1 MSSPRYQSLGPL
13 LAGEGSRAFLGLALE
28 DGATPRPVVLIWAPP
43 EIAQNPE
50 LVARLERETNRAIV
64 FDHPNI
70 LRVHGLEKLDGGL
83 ARVTEFAD
91 GEPLRRVL
99 EVGPRMSPAFAA
111 LVVADAAMGLH
122 YAHVAGNDDGSPL
135 VHGDIR
141 PETLMVSF
149 SGFTKVTG
157 YGALSVAPRERGG
170 KRVKNRRAYTSPE
183 QLLGGREAVN
193 VQSDVFLLGLTLHEC
208 LTGKMPFKE
217 SADPDKAVLNRA
229 LPPMPPDVPLKLDAV
244 VRRAT
249 TKRAM
254 ERYPTA
260 LAFREAL
267 VEAIG
272 KLPTHESFAEHLA
285 KLFPPESDAR
295 AARRKTIELG
305 IAEALSKA
313 GMSAPQIA
321 EILAKGA
328 GLAEP
333 VKNLVPEV
341 NSAAS
346 GAAGMNA
353 PASATTGANASPQGV
368 HSGSQASTHA
378 HGSAASTQASTH
390 AQGATAN
397 TQASTHAHGSAAN
410 PQASTHAQGTAGTQ
424 ASTHAQGATAN
435 TQASTHAQ
443 GATASTQASAHT
455 HGSAAGAHASS
466 SAQGSA
472 SNAHAATHAASGA
485 RGTTADARPAGPI
498 FGGAAGPATP
508 VPAQK
513 ASRAWIP
520 YVVGGL
526 VLTLGA
532 GAVVVQ
538 RQLRGTMSVE
548 TFDAGV
554 PEIVAAPVPFDAG
567 PEDAGVEDA
576 GIVDAGPVMGV
587 LDLTVEP
594 RVEVTLNS
602 NNTLLG
608 RTPLSAPLPPGRHLL
623 TFTNGAL
630 GISVSRTVTVA
641 PTGRSAFQFFLNK
654 AFINVRGPAGANV
667 TIDGKPAGVVPVE
680 ELDVYEG
687 YHRLLVT
694 VGPSRWQ
701 KSFTIEP
708 GQRVN
713 FDVNFE
719 EPPEAEE

>member
-13 LAGEGSRAFLGLALE
+13 LAGEGSRAFLGLSLE
-28 DGATPRPVVLIWAPP
+28 EGATPRPVVLIWAPP

-50 LVARLERETNRAIV
+50 LVGRLERETNRAIV
-64 FDHPNI
+64 FEHPNI

-99 EVGPRMSPAFAA
+99 EANPRMSPAFAS

-229 LPPMPPDVPLKLDAV
+229 LPPMPADVPLKLDAV

-249 TKRAM
+249 TKRAL
-254 ERYPTA
+254 ERYPSA

-272 KLPTHESFAEHLA
+272 KLPEHEEFAAHLA
-285 KLFPPESDAR
+285 KLFPPESEAR
-295 AARRKTIELG
+295 AARRATIEKG

-313 GMSAPQIA
+313 GMPAPQIA
-321 EILAKGA
+321 ELIAQGV

-333 VKNLVPEV
+333 VKSKVPEFV
-341 NSAAS
+341 SAEGNKPAPVQPVATSPQASSSTQAPDAQASAPVQAAS
-346 GAAGMNA
+346 SAVAQSTPQA
-353 PASATTGANASPQGV
+353 PTSAHVAQSA
-368 HSGSQASTHA
+368 
-378 HGSAASTQASTH
+378 AASTASPAKGQGPH
-390 AQGATAN
+390 GATAQ
-397 TQASTHAHGSAAN
+397 TVTPSPAPTTSTE
-410 PQASTHAQGTAGTQ
+410 T
-424 ASTHAQGATAN
+424 
-435 TQASTHAQ
+435 
-443 GATASTQASAHT
+443 
-455 HGSAAGAHASS
+455 
-466 SAQGSA
+466 
-472 SNAHAATHAASGA
+472 
-485 RGTTADARPAGPI
+485 RPTGPI
-498 FGGAAGPATP
+498 FGGAASPAVAQTVATQKP
-508 VPAQK
+508 SRSWVPF
-513 ASRAWIP
+513 
-520 YVVGGL
+520 VVGGL

-532 GAVVVQ
+532 GAVIVQ
-538 RQLRGTMSVE
+538 RQLQGTMTVE
-548 TFDAGV
+548 TFDAGL
-554 PEIVAAPVPFDAG
+554 PIVVAEPFDAG
-567 PEDAGVEDA
+567 IEDAGVEDA
-576 GIVDAGPVMGV
+576 GVDAGPTMGI
-587 LDLTVEP
+587 LDLTVDP
-594 RVEVTLNS
+594 RVEVTLN
-602 NNTLLG
+602 NALLG
-608 RTPLSAPLPPGRHLL
+608 RTPLSASLPPGKHLL

-641 PTGRSAFQFFLNK
+641 PTGRSAYQFFLNK

-667 TIDGKPAGVVPVE
+667 TIDGKPAGTVPVE

-687 YHRLLVT
+687 YHRLNVT
-694 VGPSRWQ
+694 VGPSHWQ
-701 KSFTIEP
+701 KTFTIEP

-713 FDVNFE
+713 FDVDFQEPQEAVE
-719 EPPEAEE
+719 E

>member
-13 LAGEGSRAFLGLALE
+13 LAGEGSRAFLGLSIE
-28 DGATPRPVVLIWAPP
+28 EGATPRPVVLIWAPP

-64 FDHPNI
+64 FEHPNI

-99 EVGPRMSPAFAA
+99 EANPRMTPGFAA

-149 SGFTKVTG
+149 SGYTKVTG

-229 LPPMPPDVPLKLDAV
+229 LPPMPADVPLKLDAV

-249 TKRAM
+249 TKRAL
-254 ERYPTA
+254 ERYSSA

-267 VEAIG
+267 VDAIG
-272 KLPTHESFAEHLA
+272 KLPTHEEFAEHLA
-285 KLFPPESDAR
+285 KLFPPETEAR
-295 AARRKTIELG
+295 AARRATIEKG
-305 IAEALSKA
+305 IAEALAKA
-313 GMSAPQIA
+313 GMPTPQIA
-321 EILAKGA
+321 EIIANGA

-333 VKNLVPEV
+333 VKSKVPEFS
-341 NSAAS
+341 SAESSKPAPVQAV
-346 GAAGMNA
+346 AAA
-353 PASATTGANASPQGV
+353 
-368 HSGSQASTHA
+368 
-378 HGSAASTQASTH
+378 
-390 AQGATAN
+390 
-397 TQASTHAHGSAAN
+397 
-410 PQASTHAQGTAGTQ
+410 PQASAPAQPVATVAPAPVQAPRSPPVAAPVQSAAPSTASQ
-424 ASTHAQGATAN
+424 ATAQPV
-435 TQASTHAQ
+435 TPSPAP
-443 GATASTQASAHT
+443 TASTET
-455 HGSAAGAHASS
+455 
-466 SAQGSA
+466 
-472 SNAHAATHAASGA
+472 
-485 RGTTADARPAGPI
+485 RPAGPI
-498 FGGAAGPATP
+498 FGGAASPTAQTVATQKP
-508 VPAQK
+508 SRSWVPF
-513 ASRAWIP
+513 
-520 YVVGGL
+520 VVGGL

-532 GAVVVQ
+532 GAVIVQ
-538 RQLRGTMSVE
+538 RQLQGTMTVE
-548 TFDAGV
+548 TFDAGL
-554 PEIVAAPVPFDAG
+554 PIVVAEPFDAG
-567 PEDAGVEDA
+567 IEDAGVDA
-576 GIVDAGPVMGV
+576 GVDAGPVMGI

-594 RVEVTLNS
+594 RVEVTLN
-602 NNTLLG
+602 NALLG
-608 RTPLSAPLPPGRHLL
+608 RTPLSASLPPGKHLL

-641 PTGRSAFQFFLNK
+641 PTGRSAYQFFLNK

-667 TIDGKPAGVVPVE
+667 SVDGKPVGVVPVE

-687 YHRLLVT
+687 YHRLNVT
-694 VGPSRWQ
+694 VGPSHWQ
-701 KSFTIEP
+701 KTFTIEP

-713 FDVNFE
+713 FDVDFQ
-719 EPPEAEE
+719 EPQEAAEE

>member
-13 LAGEGSRAFLGLALE
+13 LAGEGSRAFLGLSIE
-28 DGATPRPVVLIWAPP
+28 EGATPRPVVLIWAPP

-64 FDHPNI
+64 FEHPNI

-99 EVGPRMSPAFAA
+99 EANPRMTPGFAA

-149 SGFTKVTG
+149 SGYTKVTG

-229 LPPMPPDVPLKLDAV
+229 LPPMPADVPLKLDAV

-249 TKRAM
+249 TKRAL
-254 ERYPTA
+254 ERYSSA

-267 VEAIG
+267 VDAIG
-272 KLPTHESFAEHLA
+272 KLPTHEEFAEHLA
-285 KLFPPESDAR
+285 KLFPPEAEAR
-295 AARRKTIELG
+295 AARRATIEKG
-305 IAEALSKA
+305 IAEALAKA
-313 GMSAPQIA
+313 GMPTPQIA
-321 EILAKGA
+321 EIIANGA

-333 VKNLVPEV
+333 VKSKVPEFS
-341 NSAAS
+341 SAESSKPAPVQAV
-346 GAAGMNA
+346 AAA
-353 PASATTGANASPQGV
+353 
-368 HSGSQASTHA
+368 
-378 HGSAASTQASTH
+378 
-390 AQGATAN
+390 
-397 TQASTHAHGSAAN
+397 
-410 PQASTHAQGTAGTQ
+410 PQASAPVQTAQSTPVAAPVQSAAPSTAIP
-424 ASTHAQGATAN
+424 ATA
-435 TQASTHAQ
+435 QAVTPSPAP
-443 GATASTQASAHT
+443 TAPTET
-455 HGSAAGAHASS
+455 
-466 SAQGSA
+466 
-472 SNAHAATHAASGA
+472 
-485 RGTTADARPAGPI
+485 RPAGPI
-498 FGGAAGPATP
+498 FGGAASPTSQP
-508 VPAQK
+508 VAAQK
-513 ASRAWIP
+513 PSRSWVP
-520 YVVGGL
+520 FVVGGL

-532 GAVVVQ
+532 GAVIVQ
-538 RQLRGTMSVE
+538 RQLQGTMTVE
-548 TFDAGV
+548 TFDAGL
-554 PEIVAAPVPFDAG
+554 PIVVAEPFDAG
-567 PEDAGVEDA
+567 IEDAGVDA
-576 GIVDAGPVMGV
+576 GVDAGPVMGI

-594 RVEVTLNS
+594 RVEVTLN
-602 NNTLLG
+602 NALLG
-608 RTPLSAPLPPGRHLL
+608 RTPLSASLPPGKHLL

-641 PTGRSAFQFFLNK
+641 PTGRSAYQFFLNK

-667 TIDGKPAGVVPVE
+667 SVDGKPVGTVPVE
-680 ELDVYEG
+680 ELDVFEG
-687 YHRLLVT
+687 YHRLNVT
-694 VGPSRWQ
+694 VGPSHWQ
-701 KSFTIEP
+701 KTFTIEP

-713 FDVNFE
+713 FDVDFQ
-719 EPPEAEE
+719 EPQEAAEE

>member
-13 LAGEGSRAFLGLALE
+13 LSGEGSRAFLGLALE
-28 DGATPRPVVLIWAPP
+28 EGATPRPVVLIWAPP

-70 LRVHGLEKLDGGL
+70 LRVHGLERLDGGL

-99 EVGPRMSPAFAA
+99 EANPRMTPGFAA

-149 SGFTKVTG
+149 SGYTKVTG

-229 LPPMPPDVPLKLDAV
+229 LPPMPSDVPLKLDAV

-249 TKRAM
+249 TKRAL
-254 ERYPTA
+254 ERYSSA

-267 VEAIG
+267 VEAVG
-272 KLPTHESFAEHLA
+272 KLPTHEEFAEHLA
-285 KLFPPESDAR
+285 KLFPPEAEAR
-295 AARRKTIELG
+295 AARRATIEKG
-305 IAEALSKA
+305 IAEALAKA
-313 GMSAPQIA
+313 GMPAPQIA
-321 EILAKGA
+321 ELIANGA
-328 GLAEP
+328 GLSEP
-333 VKNLVPEV
+333 VKSKVPELS
-341 NSAAS
+341 SAEGSRPAPAQPV
-346 GAAGMNA
+346 GATPQAPVSTQA
-353 PASATTGANASPQGV
+353 PASAPVQGTQAAPSAPVQASQGTQATP
-368 HSGSQASTHA
+368 SALASAQASTA
-378 HGSAASTQASTH
+378 KPGPQAPTAAPSTASPG
-390 AQGATAN
+390 AGQGATPG
-397 TQASTHAHGSAAN
+397 TPSPASTE
-410 PQASTHAQGTAGTQ
+410 T
-424 ASTHAQGATAN
+424 
-435 TQASTHAQ
+435 
-443 GATASTQASAHT
+443 
-455 HGSAAGAHASS
+455 
-466 SAQGSA
+466 
-472 SNAHAATHAASGA
+472 
-485 RGTTADARPAGPI
+485 RPAGPI
-498 FGGAAGPATP
+498 FGGAASPAAQVVAAKKP
-508 VPAQK
+508 SRSWVPF
-513 ASRAWIP
+513 
-520 YVVGGL
+520 VVGGL

-532 GAVVVQ
+532 GAVVIQ
-538 RQLRGTMSVE
+538 RQLQGTMTVE
-548 TFDAGV
+548 TFDAGLPV
-554 PEIVAAPVPFDAG
+554 VVAEPFDAG
-567 PEDAGVEDA
+567 IEDAGIEDAGVDA
-576 GIVDAGPVMGV
+576 GVDAGPTMGI

-594 RVEVTLNS
+594 RVEVTLN
-602 NNTLLG
+602 NALLG
-608 RTPLSAPLPPGRHLL
+608 RTPLSASLPPGKHLL

-641 PTGRSAFQFFLNK
+641 PTGRSAYQFFLNK
-654 AFINVRGPAGANV
+654 AFINVRGPTGANV
-667 TIDGKPAGVVPVE
+667 SVDGKPVGVVPVD

-687 YHRLLVT
+687 YHRLNVN
-694 VGPSRWQ
+694 VGPSHWQ
-701 KSFTIEP
+701 KTFTIEP

-713 FDVNFE
+713 FDVNFQEPQEAVE
-719 EPPEAEE
+719 E

>member
-1 MSSPRYQSLGPL
+1 MSTPRYQSLGPL

-28 DGATPRPVVLIWAPP
+28 EGATPRPVVLIWAPP

-64 FDHPNI
+64 FEHPNI

-99 EVGPRMSPAFAA
+99 EANPRMSPAFAS

-229 LPPMPPDVPLKLDAV
+229 LPPMPADVPLKLDAV

-249 TKRAM
+249 TKRAL
-254 ERYPTA
+254 ERYPSA

-267 VEAIG
+267 VEAVG
-272 KLPTHESFAEHLA
+272 KLPEHEEFAAHLA
-285 KLFPPESDAR
+285 KLFPPESEAR
-295 AARRKTIELG
+295 AARRATIEKG

-313 GMSAPQIA
+313 GMPAPQIA
-321 EILAKGA
+321 ELIAQGV

-333 VKNLVPEV
+333 VKSKVPEFS
-341 NSAAS
+341 SAES
-346 GAAGMNA
+346 STSA
-353 PASATTGANASPQGV
+353 PAQLVATAPQTSV
-368 HSGSQASTHA
+368 P
-378 HGSAASTQASTH
+378 TQAV
-390 AQGATAN
+390 A
-397 TQASTHAHGSAAN
+397 
-410 PQASTHAQGTAGTQ
+410 PQASASVPAAQVPTSVPVATSTA
-424 ASTHAQGATAN
+424 
-435 TQASTHAQ
+435 
-443 GATASTQASAHT
+443 
-455 HGSAAGAHASS
+455 
-466 SAQGSA
+466 AQGSQSA
-472 SNAHAATHAASGA
+472 PVAPPAQSNAPSTSSPATGQ
-485 RGTTADARPAGPI
+485 TATPSPAPKSSTETRPTGPI
-498 FGGAAGPATP
+498 FGGAASPT
-508 VPAQK
+508 VPAAVAQK
-513 ASRAWIP
+513 PSRSWVP
-520 YVVGGL
+520 FVVGGL

-532 GAVVVQ
+532 GAVIVQ
-538 RQLRGTMSVE
+538 RQLQGTMTVE
-548 TFDAGV
+548 TFDAGM
-554 PEIVAAPVPFDAG
+554 PIVVAEPFDAG
-567 PEDAGVEDA
+567 IEDAGVEDA
-576 GIVDAGPVMGV
+576 GVDAGPTMGT

-594 RVEVTLNS
+594 RVEVTLN
-602 NNTLLG
+602 NALLG
-608 RTPLSAPLPPGRHLL
+608 RTPLSASLPPGKHLL

-641 PTGRSAFQFFLNK
+641 PTGRSGYQFFLNK

-667 TIDGKPAGVVPVE
+667 TIDGKPAGTVPVE

-687 YHRLLVT
+687 YHRLNVT
-694 VGPSRWQ
+694 VGPSHWQ
-701 KSFTIEP
+701 KTFTIEP

-713 FDVNFE
+713 FDVDFQEPQEAVE
-719 EPPEAEE
+719 E

>member
-13 LAGEGSRAFLGLALE
+13 LAGEGSRAFLGLSIE
-28 DGATPRPVVLIWAPP
+28 EGSTPRPVVLIWAPP

-64 FDHPNI
+64 FEHPNI

-99 EVGPRMSPAFAA
+99 EANPRMTPGFAA

-149 SGFTKVTG
+149 SGYTKVTG

-229 LPPMPPDVPLKLDAV
+229 LPPMPADVPLKLDAV

-249 TKRAM
+249 TKRAL
-254 ERYPTA
+254 ERYSSA

-267 VEAIG
+267 VDAIG
-272 KLPTHESFAEHLA
+272 KLPTHEEFAEHLA
-285 KLFPPESDAR
+285 KLFPPEAEAR
-295 AARRKTIELG
+295 AARRATIEKG
-305 IAEALSKA
+305 IAEALAKA
-313 GMSAPQIA
+313 GMPTPQIA
-321 EILAKGA
+321 EIIANGA

-333 VKNLVPEV
+333 VKSKVPEFS
-341 NSAAS
+341 SAESSKPAPVQAV
-346 GAAGMNA
+346 AAA
-353 PASATTGANASPQGV
+353 
-368 HSGSQASTHA
+368 
-378 HGSAASTQASTH
+378 
-390 AQGATAN
+390 
-397 TQASTHAHGSAAN
+397 
-410 PQASTHAQGTAGTQ
+410 PQASASVQPVTA
-424 ASTHAQGATAN
+424 AP
-435 TQASTHAQ
+435 
-443 GATASTQASAHT
+443 QASAP
-455 HGSAAGAHASS
+455 
-466 SAQGSA
+466 AQP
-472 SNAHAATHAASGA
+472 AATVAPAPVQAPRSTPVAAPS
-485 RGTTADARPAGPI
+485 TASQATAQPVTPSPAPNASTETRPAGPI
-498 FGGAAGPATP
+498 FGGAASPTAPTAA
-508 VPAQK
+508 AQK
-513 ASRAWIP
+513 PSRSWVP
-520 YVVGGL
+520 FVVGGL

-532 GAVVVQ
+532 GAVIVQ
-538 RQLRGTMSVE
+538 RQLQGTMTVE
-548 TFDAGV
+548 TFDAGL
-554 PEIVAAPVPFDAG
+554 PIVVAEPFDAG
-567 PEDAGVEDA
+567 IEDAGVDA
-576 GIVDAGPVMGV
+576 GVDAGPVMGI

-594 RVEVTLNS
+594 RVEVTLN
-602 NNTLLG
+602 NALLG
-608 RTPLSAPLPPGRHLL
+608 RTPLSASLPPGKHLL

-641 PTGRSAFQFFLNK
+641 PTGRSAYQFFLNK

-667 TIDGKPAGVVPVE
+667 SVDGKPVGTVPVE
-680 ELDVYEG
+680 ELDVFEG
-687 YHRLLVT
+687 YHRLNVN
-694 VGPSRWQ
+694 VGPSHWQ
-701 KSFTIEP
+701 KAFTIEP

-713 FDVNFE
+713 FDVDFQ
-719 EPPEAEE
+719 EPQEAAEE

>member
-1 MSSPRYQSLGPL
+1 MSSPRYHSLGPL
-13 LAGEGSRAFLGLALE
+13 LAGEGSRAFLGLSLE
-28 DGATPRPVVLIWAPP
+28 EGATPRPVVLIWAPP

-99 EVGPRMSPAFAA
+99 EANPRMSPAFAA

-229 LPPMPPDVPLKLDAV
+229 LPPMPADVPLKLDAV

-249 TKRAM
+249 TKRAL
-254 ERYPTA
+254 ERYPSA

-272 KLPTHESFAEHLA
+272 KLPEHEAFAEHLA

-295 AARRKTIELG
+295 AARRATIEKG
-305 IAEALSKA
+305 IAEVLAKA
-313 GMSAPQIA
+313 GMPAPQIA
-321 EILAKGA
+321 ELIAQGV

-333 VKNLVPEV
+333 VKNKVPELS
-341 NSAAS
+341 SAESSTA
-346 GAAGMNA
+346 A
-353 PASATTGANASPQGV
+353 PAQPVVAAPQAPVSAQASAPVQAAQQSTPAV
-368 HSGSQASTHA
+368 TQSAQASTA
-378 HGSAASTQASTH
+378 AQSTPTAPATASAQPAAPSIPSAVTVPA
-390 AQGATAN
+390 GATA
-397 TQASTHAHGSAAN
+397 QG
-410 PQASTHAQGTAGTQ
+410 GTA
-424 ASTHAQGATAN
+424 APSPAPATSKE
-435 TQASTHAQ
+435 T
-443 GATASTQASAHT
+443 
-455 HGSAAGAHASS
+455 
-466 SAQGSA
+466 
-472 SNAHAATHAASGA
+472 
-485 RGTTADARPAGPI
+485 RPTGPI
-498 FGGAAGPATP
+498 FGGAASP
-508 VPAQK
+508 VAQVAVAQK
-513 ASRAWIP
+513 PSRSWVP
-520 YVVGGL
+520 YVVGGF

-532 GAVVVQ
+532 GAVVIQ
-538 RQLRGTMSVE
+538 RQLQGTMTVE
-548 TFDAGV
+548 TFDAGLPAV
-554 PEIVAAPVPFDAG
+554 VAAPFDAG
-567 PEDAGVEDA
+567 IEDAGVDA
-576 GIVDAGPVMGV
+576 GVDAGPTMGI
-587 LDLTVEP
+587 LDLTVDP
-594 RVEVTLNS
+594 RVEVTLN
-602 NNTLLG
+602 NALLG
-608 RTPLSAPLPPGRHLL
+608 RTPLSASLPPGKHLL

-641 PTGRSAFQFFLNK
+641 PTGRSAYQFFLNK

-667 TIDGKPAGVVPVE
+667 SVDGKPVGVVPVE

-687 YHRLLVT
+687 YHRLNVT
-694 VGPSRWQ
+694 VGPSHWQ
-701 KSFTIEP
+701 KTFTIEP

-713 FDVNFE
+713 FDVDFQEPQEAVE
-719 EPPEAEE
+719 E

>member
-13 LAGEGSRAFLGLALE
+13 LAGEGSRAFLGLSLE

-64 FDHPNI
+64 FEHPNI
-70 LRVHGLEKLDGGL
+70 LRVYGLEKLDGGL

-99 EVGPRMSPAFAA
+99 EANPRMSPAFAS

-229 LPPMPPDVPLKLDAV
+229 LPPMPADVPLKLDAV

-249 TKRAM
+249 TKRAL
-254 ERYPTA
+254 ERYPSA

-272 KLPTHESFAEHLA
+272 KLPEHEEFAAHLA
-285 KLFPPESDAR
+285 KLFPPESEAR
-295 AARRKTIELG
+295 AARRATIEKG

-313 GMSAPQIA
+313 GMPAPQIA
-321 EILAKGA
+321 ELIAQGV

-333 VKNLVPEV
+333 VKNKVPEFSSSV
-341 NSAAS
+341 GSTSAQPVATAPQPSAS
-346 GAAGMNA
+346 VQA
-353 PASATTGANASPQGV
+353 PASAPAQT
-368 HSGSQASTHA
+368 
-378 HGSAASTQASTH
+378 TQASTP
-390 AQGATAN
+390 AQAPQSTPVAVPAQSPVPSTANPVRGQGPHGATAQ
-397 TQASTHAHGSAAN
+397 TVTPSPAPTTSTE
-410 PQASTHAQGTAGTQ
+410 T
-424 ASTHAQGATAN
+424 
-435 TQASTHAQ
+435 
-443 GATASTQASAHT
+443 
-455 HGSAAGAHASS
+455 
-466 SAQGSA
+466 
-472 SNAHAATHAASGA
+472 
-485 RGTTADARPAGPI
+485 RPTGPI
-498 FGGAAGPATP
+498 FGGAASPAAAQA
-508 VPAQK
+508 VAAQK
-513 ASRAWIP
+513 PSRSWVP
-520 YVVGGL
+520 FVVGGL

-532 GAVVVQ
+532 GAVIVQ
-538 RQLRGTMSVE
+538 RQLQGTMTVE
-548 TFDAGV
+548 TFDAGLPAV
-554 PEIVAAPVPFDAG
+554 VVAEPFDAG
-567 PEDAGVEDA
+567 IEDAGVDA
-576 GIVDAGPVMGV
+576 GVDAGPTMGI

-594 RVEVTLNS
+594 RVEVTLN
-602 NNTLLG
+602 NALLG
-608 RTPLSAPLPPGRHLL
+608 RTPLSASLPPGKHLL

-641 PTGRSAFQFFLNK
+641 PTGRSAYQFFLNK

-667 TIDGKPAGVVPVE
+667 TIDGKPAGTVPVE

-687 YHRLLVT
+687 YHRLNVT
-694 VGPSRWQ
+694 VGPSHWQ
-701 KSFTIEP
+701 KTFTIEP

-713 FDVNFE
+713 FDVDFQEPQEAVE
-719 EPPEAEE
+719 E

>member
-13 LAGEGSRAFLGLALE
+13 LAGEGSRAFLGLSIE
-28 DGATPRPVVLIWAPP
+28 EGATPRPVVLIWAPP

-64 FDHPNI
+64 FEHPNI

-99 EVGPRMSPAFAA
+99 EANPRMTPGFAA

-149 SGFTKVTG
+149 SGYTKVTG

-229 LPPMPPDVPLKLDAV
+229 LPPMPADVPLKLDAV

-249 TKRAM
+249 TKRAL
-254 ERYPTA
+254 ERYSSA

-272 KLPTHESFAEHLA
+272 KLPTHEEFAEHLA
-285 KLFPPESDAR
+285 KLFPPEAEAR
-295 AARRKTIELG
+295 AARRATIEKG
-305 IAEALSKA
+305 IAEALAKA
-313 GMSAPQIA
+313 GMPTPQIA
-321 EILAKGA
+321 EIIANGA

-333 VKNLVPEV
+333 VKSKVPEFS
-341 NSAAS
+341 SAESSKPAPVQAV
-346 GAAGMNA
+346 AAA
-353 PASATTGANASPQGV
+353 
-368 HSGSQASTHA
+368 
-378 HGSAASTQASTH
+378 
-390 AQGATAN
+390 
-397 TQASTHAHGSAAN
+397 
-410 PQASTHAQGTAGTQ
+410 PQASAPVQPVTAAPQ
-424 ASTHAQGATAN
+424 ASAPAQPVATVAPAPVQAPRSPPVAAPVQSAAPSTASQATA
-435 TQASTHAQ
+435 QAVTPSPAP
-443 GATASTQASAHT
+443 TASTET
-455 HGSAAGAHASS
+455 
-466 SAQGSA
+466 
-472 SNAHAATHAASGA
+472 
-485 RGTTADARPAGPI
+485 RPAGPI
-498 FGGAAGPATP
+498 FGGAASPTAQTVATQKP
-508 VPAQK
+508 SRSWVPF
-513 ASRAWIP
+513 
-520 YVVGGL
+520 VVGGL

-532 GAVVVQ
+532 GAVIVQ
-538 RQLRGTMSVE
+538 RQLQGTMTVE
-548 TFDAGV
+548 TFDAGL
-554 PEIVAAPVPFDAG
+554 PIVVAEPFDAG
-567 PEDAGVEDA
+567 IEDAGVDA
-576 GIVDAGPVMGV
+576 GVDAGPVMGI

-594 RVEVTLNS
+594 RVEVTLN
-602 NNTLLG
+602 NALLG
-608 RTPLSAPLPPGRHLL
+608 RTPLSASLPPGKHLL

-641 PTGRSAFQFFLNK
+641 PTGRSAYQFFLNK

-667 TIDGKPAGVVPVE
+667 SVDGKPVGTVPVE
-680 ELDVYEG
+680 ELDVFEG
-687 YHRLLVT
+687 YHRLNVT
-694 VGPSRWQ
+694 VGPSHWQ
-701 KSFTIEP
+701 KTFTIEP

-713 FDVNFE
+713 FDVDFQ
-719 EPPEAEE
+719 EPQEAAEE

>member
-28 DGATPRPVVLIWAPP
+28 EGATPRPVVLIWAPP

-64 FDHPNI
+64 FEHPNI

-99 EVGPRMSPAFAA
+99 EANPRMTPGFAA

-149 SGFTKVTG
+149 SGYTKVTG

-229 LPPMPPDVPLKLDAV
+229 LPPMPADVPLKLDAV

-249 TKRAM
+249 TKRAL
-254 ERYPTA
+254 ERYPSA

-267 VEAIG
+267 VEAVG
-272 KLPTHESFAEHLA
+272 KLPTHEEFAEHLA
-285 KLFPPESDAR
+285 KLFPPEAEAR
-295 AARRKTIELG
+295 AARRATIEKG
-305 IAEALSKA
+305 IAEALAKA
-313 GMSAPQIA
+313 GMPAPQIA
-321 EILAKGA
+321 ELIANGA
-328 GLAEP
+328 GLSEP
-333 VKNLVPEV
+333 VKSKVPEISTAESIKPAPV
-341 NSAAS
+341 QPVVAAPQ
-346 GAAGMNA
+346 A
-353 PASATTGANASPQGV
+353 PVPAPV
-368 HSGSQASTHA
+368 QASTPVQTA
-378 HGSAASTQASTH
+378 QASMPAPVAASAQPLAPSTQTVPAGATAQVGTAAASTET
-390 AQGATAN
+390 
-397 TQASTHAHGSAAN
+397 
-410 PQASTHAQGTAGTQ
+410 
-424 ASTHAQGATAN
+424 
-435 TQASTHAQ
+435 
-443 GATASTQASAHT
+443 
-455 HGSAAGAHASS
+455 
-466 SAQGSA
+466 
-472 SNAHAATHAASGA
+472 
-485 RGTTADARPAGPI
+485 RPAGPI
-498 FGGAAGPATP
+498 FGGAASPTLQAPA
-508 VPAQK
+508 AQK
-513 ASRAWIP
+513 PSRSWVP
-520 YVVGGL
+520 FVVGGL

-532 GAVVVQ
+532 GAVIIQ
-538 RQLRGTMSVE
+538 RQLQGTMTVE
-548 TFDAGV
+548 TFDAGL
-554 PEIVAAPVPFDAG
+554 PIVVAEPFDAG
-567 PEDAGVEDA
+567 IEDAGVDA
-576 GIVDAGPVMGV
+576 GVDAGPTMGI

-594 RVEVTLNS
+594 RVEVTLN
-602 NNTLLG
+602 NALLG
-608 RTPLSAPLPPGRHLL
+608 RTPLSASLPPGKHLL

-641 PTGRSAFQFFLNK
+641 PTGRSAYQFFLNK

-667 TIDGKPAGVVPVE
+667 SVDGKPVGTVPVE
-680 ELDVYEG
+680 ELDVFEG
-687 YHRLLVT
+687 YHRLNVT
-694 VGPSRWQ
+694 VGPSHWQ
-701 KSFTIEP
+701 KTFTIEP

-713 FDVNFE
+713 FDVNFQEPQEAVE
-719 EPPEAEE
+719 E

>member
-28 DGATPRPVVLIWAPP
+28 EGATPRPVVLIWAPP

-99 EVGPRMSPAFAA
+99 EANPRMTPGFAA

-149 SGFTKVTG
+149 SGYTKVTG

-229 LPPMPPDVPLKLDAV
+229 LPPMPADVPLKLDAV

-249 TKRAM
+249 TKRAL
-254 ERYPTA
+254 ERYSSA

-267 VEAIG
+267 VDAIG
-272 KLPTHESFAEHLA
+272 KLPTHEEFAEHLA
-285 KLFPPESDAR
+285 KLFPPEAEAR
-295 AARRKTIELG
+295 AARRATIEKG
-305 IAEALSKA
+305 IAEALAKA
-313 GMSAPQIA
+313 GMPAPQIA
-321 EILAKGA
+321 ELIANGV
-328 GLAEP
+328 GLPEA
-333 VKNLVPEV
+333 VKSKVPEFS
-341 NSAAS
+341 SAEGSKPAPV
-346 GAAGMNA
+346 AAA
-353 PASATTGANASPQGV
+353 PAQAPVAQTSAPAQAPVAQTSAPAQTPVAQTSAPVQAA
-368 HSGSQASTHA
+368 QASTA
-378 HGSAASTQASTH
+378 AVTQSAQAATPAKDTSTAPVAASAQASVP
-390 AQGATAN
+390 AGATAQ
-397 TQASTHAHGSAAN
+397 TVTPSPA
-410 PQASTHAQGTAGTQ
+410 P
-424 ASTHAQGATAN
+424 
-435 TQASTHAQ
+435 
-443 GATASTQASAHT
+443 
-455 HGSAAGAHASS
+455 
-466 SAQGSA
+466 
-472 SNAHAATHAASGA
+472 AASPEA
-485 RGTTADARPAGPI
+485 RSSGPI
-498 FGGAAGPATP
+498 FGGAASPTAQT
-508 VPAQK
+508 VAAQK
-513 ASRAWIP
+513 PSRSWVP

-532 GAVVVQ
+532 GAVIVQ
-538 RQLRGTMSVE
+538 RQLQGTMTVE
-548 TFDAGV
+548 TFDAGL
-554 PEIVAAPVPFDAG
+554 PIVVAEPF
-567 PEDAGVEDA
+567 DAGVEDA
-576 GIVDAGPVMGV
+576 GVDAGVDAGPTMGI

-594 RVEVTLNS
+594 RVEVTLN
-602 NNTLLG
+602 NALLG
-608 RTPLSAPLPPGRHLL
+608 RTPLSASLPPGKHLL

-641 PTGRSAFQFFLNK
+641 PTGRSAYQFFLNK

-667 TIDGKPAGVVPVE
+667 SVDGKPVGTVPVE

-687 YHRLLVT
+687 YHRLNVN
-694 VGPSRWQ
+694 VGPSHWQ
-701 KSFTIEP
+701 KTFTIEP

-713 FDVNFE
+713 FDVDFQEPQEAVE
-719 EPPEAEE
+719 E

>member
-28 DGATPRPVVLIWAPP
+28 EGATPRPVVLIWAPP

-64 FDHPNI
+64 FEHPNI

-99 EVGPRMSPAFAA
+99 EANPRMTPGFAA

-149 SGFTKVTG
+149 SGYTKVTG

-229 LPPMPPDVPLKLDAV
+229 LPPMPADVPLKLDAV

-249 TKRAM
+249 TKRAL
-254 ERYPTA
+254 ERYPSA

-267 VEAIG
+267 VEAVG
-272 KLPTHESFAEHLA
+272 KLPTHEEFAEHLA
-285 KLFPPESDAR
+285 KLFPPEAEAR
-295 AARRKTIELG
+295 AARRATIEKG
-305 IAEALSKA
+305 IAEALAKA
-313 GMSAPQIA
+313 GMPAPQIA
-321 EILAKGA
+321 ELIANGA

-333 VKNLVPEV
+333 VKSKVPELSTAESPKPAPV
-341 NSAAS
+341 VAAPQ
-346 GAAGMNA
+346 A
-353 PASATTGANASPQGV
+353 PVPAPVQPA
-368 HSGSQASTHA
+368 QASTPAVTQAEQASTPVQSA
-378 HGSAASTQASTH
+378 HTAPTSNNGQASHGAPATVASSGTGGAVGTPSPAPAASTET
-390 AQGATAN
+390 
-397 TQASTHAHGSAAN
+397 
-410 PQASTHAQGTAGTQ
+410 
-424 ASTHAQGATAN
+424 
-435 TQASTHAQ
+435 
-443 GATASTQASAHT
+443 
-455 HGSAAGAHASS
+455 
-466 SAQGSA
+466 
-472 SNAHAATHAASGA
+472 
-485 RGTTADARPAGPI
+485 RPSGPI
-498 FGGAAGPATP
+498 FGGAANPAAAQAP
-508 VPAQK
+508 AAQK
-513 ASRAWIP
+513 PSRSWVP
-520 YVVGGL
+520 FVVGGL

-532 GAVVVQ
+532 GAVIIQ
-538 RQLRGTMSVE
+538 RQLQGTMTVE
-548 TFDAGV
+548 TFDAGL
-554 PEIVAAPVPFDAG
+554 PIVVAEPFDAG
-567 PEDAGVEDA
+567 IEDAGVDA
-576 GIVDAGPVMGV
+576 GVDAGPTMGI

-594 RVEVTLNS
+594 RVEVTLN
-602 NNTLLG
+602 NALLG
-608 RTPLSAPLPPGRHLL
+608 RTPLSASLPPGKHLL

-641 PTGRSAFQFFLNK
+641 PTGRSAYQFFLNK

-667 TIDGKPAGVVPVE
+667 SVDGKPVGVVPVE

-687 YHRLLVT
+687 YHRLNVN
-694 VGPSRWQ
+694 VGPSHWQ
-701 KSFTIEP
+701 KTFTIEP

-713 FDVNFE
+713 FDVDFQEPQEAVE
-719 EPPEAEE
+719 E

>member
-1 MSSPRYQSLGPL
+1 MSSPRYVSLGPL

-28 DGATPRPVVLIWAPP
+28 AGATPRPVVLIWAPP

-64 FDHPNI
+64 FEHPNI

-99 EVGPRMSPAFAA
+99 EAHPKMTPAFAA

-149 SGFTKVTG
+149 SGYTKVTG

-229 LPPMPPDVPLKLDAV
+229 LPPMPADVPLKLDAV

-249 TKRAM
+249 TKRAL
-254 ERYPTA
+254 ERYPSA

-267 VEAIG
+267 VEAVG
-272 KLPTHESFAEHLA
+272 KLPTHEEFAGHLA

-305 IAEALSKA
+305 IADALAKA
-313 GMSAPQIA
+313 GMPAPQIA
-321 EILAKGA
+321 EIIAQGA

-333 VKNLVPEV
+333 VKSLVPEV
-341 NSAAS
+341 STPAPVAPVQPAAS
-346 GAAGMNA
+346 TA
-353 PASATTGANASPQGV
+353 PAPAPQAVSASPQASAPKAAPVSPAPPPQATQPAQAPVVAAQG
-368 HSGSQASTHA
+368 SGASEPAPVTAPPSAA
-378 HGSAASTQASTH
+378 HGSGTSAPV
-390 AQGATAN
+390 ATA
-397 TQASTHAHGSAAN
+397 TA
-410 PQASTHAQGTAGTQ
+410 PGTE
-424 ASTHAQGATAN
+424 
-435 TQASTHAQ
+435 
-443 GATASTQASAHT
+443 
-455 HGSAAGAHASS
+455 
-466 SAQGSA
+466 
-472 SNAHAATHAASGA
+472 
-485 RGTTADARPAGPI
+485 ARPAGPI
-498 FGGAAGPATP
+498 FGGAASPGAPQAIATKP
-508 VPAQK
+508 SRSWVPF
-513 ASRAWIP
+513 
-520 YVVGGL
+520 VVGGL

-532 GAVVVQ
+532 GAVVIQ
-538 RQLRGTMSVE
+538 RQLQGTMTVE
-548 TFDAGV
+548 SFDAGLPIVVAEPFDAGV
-554 PEIVAAPVPFDAG
+554 
-567 PEDAGVEDA
+567 DAGVDS
-576 GIVDAGPVMGV
+576 GVDAGPVMGM
-587 LDLTVEP
+587 LDLTVDP
-594 RVEVTLNS
+594 RVEVTLNGA
-602 NNTLLG
+602 LLG
-608 RTPLSAPLPPGRHLL
+608 RTPLSAPVPPGRHVL
-623 TFTNGAL
+623 TFTNGPL
-630 GISVSRTVTVA
+630 GISVSRTVTVSA
-641 PTGRSAFQFFLNK
+641 TGRSAYQFFLNK

-667 TIDGKPAGVVPVE
+667 NVDGKPVGQVPVE

-687 YHRLLVT
+687 YHLLHVS
-694 VGPSRWQ
+694 VGAATWK

-713 FDVNFE
+713 FDVDFQA
-719 EPPEAEE
+719 PPEE

>member
-50 LVARLERETNRAIV
+50 LVARLEKETNRALV
-64 FDHPNI
+64 FEHPNI

-99 EVGPRMSPAFAA
+99 EVHPRMSPAFAA

-249 TKRAM
+249 TKRAL
-254 ERYPTA
+254 ERYPSA
-260 LAFREAL
+260 LAFREAV

-305 IAEALSKA
+305 IADALAKA
-313 GMSAPQIA
+313 GMPAPQIA
-321 EILAKGA
+321 EVLAQGA

-341 NSAAS
+341 NSAPASTGAASTAAS
-346 GAAGMNA
+346 GAQATSTGA
-353 PASATTGANASPQGV
+353 VAASSSAASSGAASVHGANAGA
-368 HSGSQASTHA
+368 QA
-378 HGSAASTQASTH
+378 AASHNAK
-390 AQGATAN
+390 AD
-397 TQASTHAHGSAAN
+397 
-410 PQASTHAQGTAGTQ
+410 
-424 ASTHAQGATAN
+424 
-435 TQASTHAQ
+435 
-443 GATASTQASAHT
+443 TQASASSPPANAQAST
-455 HGSAAGAHASS
+455 ASPQAQGANAG
-466 SAQGSA
+466 AQGSA
-472 SNAHAATHAASGA
+472 STPGAHASAQAGAQGAASTQGA
-485 RGTTADARPAGPI
+485 HASAQAGAQGTQAQTPAHGAASTPDARPAGPI
-498 FGGAAGPATP
+498 FGGAASPTTQVSA
-508 VPAQK
+508 PAQK
-513 ASRAWIP
+513 SSRAWIP

-526 VLTLGA
+526 ALTLGA
-532 GAVVVQ
+532 GAVVIQ
-538 RQLRGTMSVE
+538 RQLQGTMTVE
-548 TFDAGV
+548 TFDAGIPAV
-554 PEIVAAPVPFDAG
+554 VAAPFDAG
-567 PEDAGVEDA
+567 VEDAGVEDA
-576 GIVDAGPVMGV
+576 GIVDAGPVMGM

-602 NNTLLG
+602 TTTLLG
-608 RTPLSAPLPPGRHLL
+608 RTPLSVPLPPGRHLL

-641 PTGRSAFQFFLNK
+641 ATGRSAFQFFLNK

-667 TIDGKPAGVVPVE
+667 TIDGKPAGTVPVE

-701 KSFTIEP
+701 KTFTIEP

-719 EPPEAEE
+719 EPQEAEE

>member
-13 LAGEGSRAFLGLALE
+13 LAGEGSRAFLGLSIE
-28 DGATPRPVVLIWAPP
+28 EGATPRPVVLIWAPP

-64 FDHPNI
+64 FEHPNI

-99 EVGPRMSPAFAA
+99 EANPRMTPGFAA

-149 SGFTKVTG
+149 SGYTKVTG

-229 LPPMPPDVPLKLDAV
+229 LPPMPADVPLKLDAV

-249 TKRAM
+249 TKRAL
-254 ERYPTA
+254 ERYSSA

-267 VEAIG
+267 VDAIG
-272 KLPTHESFAEHLA
+272 KLPTHEEFAEHLA
-285 KLFPPESDAR
+285 KLFPPEAEAR
-295 AARRKTIELG
+295 AARRATIEKG
-305 IAEALSKA
+305 IAEALAKA
-313 GMSAPQIA
+313 GMPTPQIA
-321 EILAKGA
+321 EIIANGA
-328 GLAEP
+328 GLVEP
-333 VKNLVPEV
+333 VKSKVPEFS
-341 NSAAS
+341 SAESSKPAPVQAV
-346 GAAGMNA
+346 AAA
-353 PASATTGANASPQGV
+353 
-368 HSGSQASTHA
+368 
-378 HGSAASTQASTH
+378 
-390 AQGATAN
+390 
-397 TQASTHAHGSAAN
+397 
-410 PQASTHAQGTAGTQ
+410 PQASAPVQPVTAAPQ
-424 ASTHAQGATAN
+424 ASSPAQPVATVAPAPVQAPRSTPVAAPVQSAAPSTASQATA
-435 TQASTHAQ
+435 QPVAPSPAP
-443 GATASTQASAHT
+443 TASTET
-455 HGSAAGAHASS
+455 
-466 SAQGSA
+466 
-472 SNAHAATHAASGA
+472 
-485 RGTTADARPAGPI
+485 RPAGPI
-498 FGGAAGPATP
+498 FGGAASPTAQTVATQKP
-508 VPAQK
+508 SRSWVPF
-513 ASRAWIP
+513 
-520 YVVGGL
+520 VVGGL

-532 GAVVVQ
+532 GAVIVQ
-538 RQLRGTMSVE
+538 RQLQGTMTVE
-548 TFDAGV
+548 TFDAGL
-554 PEIVAAPVPFDAG
+554 PIVVAEPFDAG
-567 PEDAGVEDA
+567 IEDAGVDA
-576 GIVDAGPVMGV
+576 GVDAGPVMGI

-594 RVEVTLNS
+594 RVEVTLN
-602 NNTLLG
+602 NALLG
-608 RTPLSAPLPPGRHLL
+608 RTPLSASLPPGKHLL

-641 PTGRSAFQFFLNK
+641 PTGRSAYQFFLNK

-667 TIDGKPAGVVPVE
+667 SVDGKPVGTVPVE
-680 ELDVYEG
+680 ELDVFEG
-687 YHRLLVT
+687 YHRLNVN
-694 VGPSRWQ
+694 VGPSHWQ
-701 KSFTIEP
+701 KTFTIEP

-713 FDVNFE
+713 FDVDFQ
-719 EPPEAEE
+719 EPQEAAEE

>member
-13 LAGEGSRAFLGLALE
+13 LAGEGSRAFLGLSIE
-28 DGATPRPVVLIWAPP
+28 EGSTPRPVVLIWAPP

-64 FDHPNI
+64 FEHPNI

-99 EVGPRMSPAFAA
+99 EANPRMTPGFAA

-149 SGFTKVTG
+149 SGYTKVTG

-229 LPPMPPDVPLKLDAV
+229 LPPMPADVPLKLDAV

-249 TKRAM
+249 TKRAL
-254 ERYPTA
+254 ERYSSA

-267 VEAIG
+267 VDAIG
-272 KLPTHESFAEHLA
+272 KLPTHEEFAEHLA
-285 KLFPPESDAR
+285 KLFPPEAEAR
-295 AARRKTIELG
+295 AARRATIEKG
-305 IAEALSKA
+305 IAEALAKA
-313 GMSAPQIA
+313 GMPTPQIA
-321 EILAKGA
+321 EIIANGA

-333 VKNLVPEV
+333 VKSKVPEFS
-341 NSAAS
+341 SAESSKPAPVQPVV
-346 GAAGMNA
+346 AA
-353 PASATTGANASPQGV
+353 
-368 HSGSQASTHA
+368 
-378 HGSAASTQASTH
+378 
-390 AQGATAN
+390 
-397 TQASTHAHGSAAN
+397 
-410 PQASTHAQGTAGTQ
+410 PQASAPVQPVTAAPQ
-424 ASTHAQGATAN
+424 ASAPAQPVATVAPAPVQAPRSTPVAAPAQSHAPSTASPATA
-435 TQASTHAQ
+435 QAVTPSPAP
-443 GATASTQASAHT
+443 TASTET
-455 HGSAAGAHASS
+455 
-466 SAQGSA
+466 
-472 SNAHAATHAASGA
+472 
-485 RGTTADARPAGPI
+485 RPAGPI
-498 FGGAAGPATP
+498 FGGAASPAAQP
-508 VPAQK
+508 VAAQK
-513 ASRAWIP
+513 PSRSWVP
-520 YVVGGL
+520 FVVGGL

-532 GAVVVQ
+532 GAVIVQ
-538 RQLRGTMSVE
+538 RQLQGTMTVE
-548 TFDAGV
+548 TFDAGL
-554 PEIVAAPVPFDAG
+554 PIVVAEPFDAG
-567 PEDAGVEDA
+567 IEDAGVDA
-576 GIVDAGPVMGV
+576 GVDAGPVMGI

-594 RVEVTLNS
+594 RVEVTLN
-602 NNTLLG
+602 NALLG
-608 RTPLSAPLPPGRHLL
+608 RTPLSASLPPGKHLL

-641 PTGRSAFQFFLNK
+641 PTGRSAYQFFLNK

-667 TIDGKPAGVVPVE
+667 SVDGKPVGTVPVE
-680 ELDVYEG
+680 ELDVFEG
-687 YHRLLVT
+687 YHRLNVN
-694 VGPSRWQ
+694 VGPSHWQ
-701 KSFTIEP
+701 KTFTIEP

-713 FDVNFE
+713 FDVDFQ
-719 EPPEAEE
+719 EPQEAAEE

>member
-13 LAGEGSRAFLGLALE
+13 LAGEGSRAFLGLSIE
-28 DGATPRPVVLIWAPP
+28 EGATPRPVVLIWAPP

-64 FDHPNI
+64 FEHPNI

-99 EVGPRMSPAFAA
+99 EANPRMTPGFAA

-149 SGFTKVTG
+149 SGYTKVTG

-229 LPPMPPDVPLKLDAV
+229 LPPMPADVPLKLDAV

-249 TKRAM
+249 TKRAL
-254 ERYPTA
+254 ERYSSA

-267 VEAIG
+267 VDAIG
-272 KLPTHESFAEHLA
+272 KLPTHEEFAEHLA
-285 KLFPPESDAR
+285 KLFPPEAEAR
-295 AARRKTIELG
+295 AARRATIEKG
-305 IAEALSKA
+305 IAEALAKA
-313 GMSAPQIA
+313 GMPTPQIA
-321 EILAKGA
+321 EIIANGA
-328 GLAEP
+328 GLVEP
-333 VKNLVPEV
+333 VKSKVPEFS
-341 NSAAS
+341 SAESSKPAPVQAV
-346 GAAGMNA
+346 AAA
-353 PASATTGANASPQGV
+353 
-368 HSGSQASTHA
+368 
-378 HGSAASTQASTH
+378 
-390 AQGATAN
+390 
-397 TQASTHAHGSAAN
+397 
-410 PQASTHAQGTAGTQ
+410 PQASAPVQPVATVAQTPAPVQTAQ
-424 ASTHAQGATAN
+424 STPVAAPVRSAAPSTEIPATAQ
-435 TQASTHAQ
+435 TVTPSPAP
-443 GATASTQASAHT
+443 TASAET
-455 HGSAAGAHASS
+455 
-466 SAQGSA
+466 
-472 SNAHAATHAASGA
+472 
-485 RGTTADARPAGPI
+485 RPAGPI
-498 FGGAAGPATP
+498 FGGAASPTVQA
-508 VPAQK
+508 VAAQK
-513 ASRAWIP
+513 PSRSWVP
-520 YVVGGL
+520 FVVGGL

-532 GAVVVQ
+532 GAVIVQ
-538 RQLRGTMSVE
+538 RQLQGTMTVE
-548 TFDAGV
+548 TFDAGL
-554 PEIVAAPVPFDAG
+554 PIVVAEPFDAG
-567 PEDAGVEDA
+567 IEDAGVDA
-576 GIVDAGPVMGV
+576 GVDAGPVMGI

-594 RVEVTLNS
+594 RVEVTLN
-602 NNTLLG
+602 NALLG
-608 RTPLSAPLPPGRHLL
+608 RTPLSASLPPGKHLL

-641 PTGRSAFQFFLNK
+641 PTGRSAYQFFLNK

-667 TIDGKPAGVVPVE
+667 SVDGKPVGTVPVE
-680 ELDVYEG
+680 ELDVFEG
-687 YHRLLVT
+687 YHRLNVT
-694 VGPSRWQ
+694 VGPSHWQ
-701 KSFTIEP
+701 KTFTIEP

-713 FDVNFE
+713 FDVDFQ
-719 EPPEAEE
+719 EPQEAAEE

>member
-13 LAGEGSRAFLGLALE
+13 LAGEGSRAFLGLSLE
-28 DGATPRPVVLIWAPP
+28 EGATPRPVVLIWAPP

-64 FDHPNI
+64 FEHPNI

-99 EVGPRMSPAFAA
+99 EVNPRMSPAFAA

-149 SGFTKVTG
+149 SGYTKVTG

-229 LPPMPPDVPLKLDAV
+229 LPPMPADVPLKLDAV

-249 TKRAM
+249 TKRAL
-254 ERYPTA
+254 ERYSSA

-267 VEAIG
+267 VDAIG
-272 KLPTHESFAEHLA
+272 KLPTHEEFAEHLS

-295 AARRKTIELG
+295 AARRATIEKG
-305 IAEALSKA
+305 IAEALAKA
-313 GMSAPQIA
+313 GMPTPQIA
-321 EILAKGA
+321 ELIANGA

-333 VKNLVPEV
+333 VKSKVPEFS
-341 NSAAS
+341 SAES
-346 GAAGMNA
+346 SKPA
-353 PASATTGANASPQGV
+353 PAQPV
-368 HSGSQASTHA
+368 
-378 HGSAASTQASTH
+378 AAV
-390 AQGATAN
+390 
-397 TQASTHAHGSAAN
+397 
-410 PQASTHAQGTAGTQ
+410 PQASAPVQPVVTAPVQ
-424 ASTHAQGATAN
+424 VPQSTPVATPVQSAVPSTPSPATAQ
-435 TQASTHAQ
+435 TVTPSPAP
-443 GATASTQASAHT
+443 TASTET
-455 HGSAAGAHASS
+455 
-466 SAQGSA
+466 
-472 SNAHAATHAASGA
+472 
-485 RGTTADARPAGPI
+485 RPSGPI
-498 FGGAAGPATP
+498 FGGAASPTAQT
-508 VPAQK
+508 VAAQK
-513 ASRAWIP
+513 PSRSWVP

-532 GAVVVQ
+532 GAVIVQ
-538 RQLRGTMSVE
+538 RQLQGTMTVE
-548 TFDAGV
+548 TFDAGL
-554 PEIVAAPVPFDAG
+554 PIVVAEPF
-567 PEDAGVEDA
+567 DAGVEDA
-576 GIVDAGPVMGV
+576 GVDAGVDAGPTMGI

-594 RVEVTLNS
+594 RVEVTLN
-602 NNTLLG
+602 NALLG
-608 RTPLSAPLPPGRHLL
+608 RTPLSASLPPGKHLL

-641 PTGRSAFQFFLNK
+641 PTGRSAYQFFLNK

-667 TIDGKPAGVVPVE
+667 SVDGKPVGVVPVE

-687 YHRLLVT
+687 YHRLNVN
-694 VGPSRWQ
+694 VGPSHWQ
-701 KSFTIEP
+701 KTFTIEP

-713 FDVNFE
+713 FDVDFQ
-719 EPPEAEE
+719 EPQEAAEE

>member
-43 EIAQNPE
+43 EIAQNPD

-157 YGALSVAPRERGG
+157 YGALTVAPRERGG

-285 KLFPPESDAR
+285 KLFPPDSDAR

-346 GAAGMNA
+346 GAAGTNA
-353 PASATTGANASPQGV
+353 PAAATTGANTSPQGP
-368 HSGSQASTHA
+368 A
-378 HGSAASTQASTH
+378 
-390 AQGATAN
+390 GA
-397 TQASTHAHGSAAN
+397 
-410 PQASTHAQGTAGTQ
+410 
-424 ASTHAQGATAN
+424 
-435 TQASTHAQ
+435 QASTHAQ
-443 GATASTQASAHT
+443 GATASTQASTHA
-455 HGSAAGAHASS
+455 HGSAANAQASTHAQGATASTQASTHAHGSAANTQAS
-466 SAQGSA
+466 TSTQGPTAGAQASTNTHGPAANTQAATSAQGSA
-472 SNAHAATHAASGA
+472 SNAHAATSAHGPASGA
-485 RGTTADARPAGPI
+485 QGTTAGARPAGPI

-513 ASRAWIP
+513 SSRAWIP

-576 GIVDAGPVMGV
+576 GIVDAGPVMGM

>member
-43 EIAQNPE
+43 DIAQNPD

-64 FDHPNI
+64 FEHPNI

-99 EVGPRMSPAFAA
+99 EAHPRMSPAFAA

-149 SGFTKVTG
+149 TGFTKVTG

-249 TKRAM
+249 TKRAL
-254 ERYPTA
+254 ERYPSA

-305 IAEALSKA
+305 IAEALAKA
-313 GMSAPQIA
+313 GMTPPQVA
-321 EILAKGA
+321 EILAKGV

-341 NSAAS
+341 NSAPAAS
-346 GAAGMNA
+346 GAQA
-353 PASATTGANASPQGV
+353 PSTGASVPVASTAAVQGA
-368 HSGSQASTHA
+368 GSQASTSSQG
-378 HGSAASTQASTH
+378 HGVQTATQAQASGASSQASAQAQGSSASAQASTQAQGLNAGAQAPTQGSH
-390 AQGATAN
+390 AGA
-397 TQASTHAHGSAAN
+397 
-410 PQASTHAQGTAGTQ
+410 PIP
-424 ASTHAQGATAN
+424 
-435 TQASTHAQ
+435 
-443 GATASTQASAHT
+443 ASTQGASTANQSQ
-455 HGSAAGAHASS
+455 GDRAS
-466 SAQGSA
+466 
-472 SNAHAATHAASGA
+472 
-485 RGTTADARPAGPI
+485 GPI
-498 FGGAAGPATP
+498 FGGAASPAAQQ
-508 VPAQK
+508 VPAK
-513 ASRAWIP
+513 KTSRSWIP

-526 VLTLGA
+526 ALTLGA
-532 GAVVVQ
+532 SAVVIQ
-538 RQLRGTMSVE
+538 RQLKGTMTVE
-548 TFDAGV
+548 SFDAGV
-554 PEIVAAPVPFDAG
+554 PEVVAAPVPFDAG

-576 GIVDAGPVMGV
+576 GIVDAGPVMGM

-602 NNTLLG
+602 TTTLLG
-608 RTPLSAPLPPGRHLL
+608 RTPLSVPLPPGRHLL

-667 TIDGKPAGVVPVE
+667 TIDGKPAGTVPVE

-701 KSFTIEP
+701 KTFTIEP

-719 EPPEAEE
+719 EPQEAEE

>member
-13 LAGEGSRAFLGLALE
+13 LAGEGSRAFLGLSIE
-28 DGATPRPVVLIWAPP
+28 EGSTPRPVVLIWAPP

-64 FDHPNI
+64 FEHPNI

-99 EVGPRMSPAFAA
+99 EANPRMTPGFAA

-149 SGFTKVTG
+149 SGYTKVTG

-229 LPPMPPDVPLKLDAV
+229 LPPMPADVPLKLDAV

-249 TKRAM
+249 TKRAL
-254 ERYPTA
+254 ERYSSA

-267 VEAIG
+267 VDAIG
-272 KLPTHESFAEHLA
+272 KLPTHEEFAEHLA
-285 KLFPPESDAR
+285 KLFPPEAEAR
-295 AARRKTIELG
+295 AARRATIEKG
-305 IAEALSKA
+305 IAEALAKA
-313 GMSAPQIA
+313 GMPTPQIA
-321 EILAKGA
+321 EIIANGA

-333 VKNLVPEV
+333 VKSKVPEFS
-341 NSAAS
+341 SAESSKPAPVQPVV
-346 GAAGMNA
+346 AA
-353 PASATTGANASPQGV
+353 
-368 HSGSQASTHA
+368 
-378 HGSAASTQASTH
+378 
-390 AQGATAN
+390 
-397 TQASTHAHGSAAN
+397 
-410 PQASTHAQGTAGTQ
+410 PQASAPVQPVTAAPQ
-424 ASTHAQGATAN
+424 ASAPAQPVATVAPAPVQAPRSTPVAAPAQSPAPSTASPATA
-435 TQASTHAQ
+435 QAVTPSPAP
-443 GATASTQASAHT
+443 TASTET
-455 HGSAAGAHASS
+455 
-466 SAQGSA
+466 
-472 SNAHAATHAASGA
+472 
-485 RGTTADARPAGPI
+485 RPAGPI
-498 FGGAAGPATP
+498 FGGAASPAAQP
-508 VPAQK
+508 VAAQK
-513 ASRAWIP
+513 PSRSWVP
-520 YVVGGL
+520 FVVGGL

-532 GAVVVQ
+532 GAVIVQ
-538 RQLRGTMSVE
+538 RQLQGTMTVE
-548 TFDAGV
+548 TFDAGL
-554 PEIVAAPVPFDAG
+554 PIVVAEPFDAG
-567 PEDAGVEDA
+567 IEDAGVDA
-576 GIVDAGPVMGV
+576 GVDAGPVMGI

-594 RVEVTLNS
+594 RVEVTLN
-602 NNTLLG
+602 NALLG
-608 RTPLSAPLPPGRHLL
+608 RTPLSASLPPGKHLL

-641 PTGRSAFQFFLNK
+641 PTGRSAYQFFLNK

-667 TIDGKPAGVVPVE
+667 SVDGKPVGTVPVE
-680 ELDVYEG
+680 ELDVFEG
-687 YHRLLVT
+687 YHRLNVN
-694 VGPSRWQ
+694 VGPSHWQ
-701 KSFTIEP
+701 KTFTIEP

-713 FDVNFE
+713 FDVDFQ
-719 EPPEAEE
+719 EPQEAAEE

>member
-13 LAGEGSRAFLGLALE
+13 LAGEGSRAFLGLSLE
-28 DGATPRPVVLIWAPP
+28 EGATPRPVVLIWAPP

-64 FDHPNI
+64 FEHPNI

-99 EVGPRMSPAFAA
+99 EANPRMSPAFAA

-149 SGFTKVTG
+149 SGYTKVTG

-229 LPPMPPDVPLKLDAV
+229 LPPMPADVPLKLDAV

-249 TKRAM
+249 TKRAL
-254 ERYPTA
+254 ERYPSA

-267 VEAIG
+267 VDAIG
-272 KLPTHESFAEHLA
+272 KLPTHEEFAEHLA
-285 KLFPPESDAR
+285 KLFPPEAEAR
-295 AARRKTIELG
+295 AARRATIEKG
-305 IAEALSKA
+305 IAEALAKA
-313 GMSAPQIA
+313 GMPAPQIA
-321 EILAKGA
+321 ELIANGA

-333 VKNLVPEV
+333 VKSKVPEFSSAEASKPATV
-341 NSAAS
+341 QPVASAPVQAAAPAQTPVAQTSTPVQASTAAVTQSAQAATPAKNTSTAPVAATAHTSGPNTSAAS
-346 GAAGMNA
+346 V
-353 PASATTGANASPQGV
+353 PA
-368 HSGSQASTHA
+368 
-378 HGSAASTQASTH
+378 
-390 AQGATAN
+390 GATA
-397 TQASTHAHGSAAN
+397 Q
-410 PQASTHAQGTAGTQ
+410 
-424 ASTHAQGATAN
+424 
-435 TQASTHAQ
+435 
-443 GATASTQASAHT
+443 
-455 HGSAAGAHASS
+455 
-466 SAQGSA
+466 
-472 SNAHAATHAASGA
+472 AATPSPAPAASPE
-485 RGTTADARPAGPI
+485 TRPSGPI
-498 FGGAAGPATP
+498 FGGAASPTAQT
-508 VPAQK
+508 VVAQK
-513 ASRAWIP
+513 PSRSWVP

-532 GAVVVQ
+532 GAVIVQ
-538 RQLRGTMSVE
+538 RQLQGTMTVE
-548 TFDAGV
+548 TFDAGL
-554 PEIVAAPVPFDAG
+554 PIVVAEPF
-567 PEDAGVEDA
+567 DAGVEDA
-576 GIVDAGPVMGV
+576 GVDAGVDAGPVMGI

-594 RVEVTLNS
+594 RVEVTLN
-602 NNTLLG
+602 NALLG
-608 RTPLSAPLPPGRHLL
+608 RTPLSASLPPGKHLL

-641 PTGRSAFQFFLNK
+641 PTGRSAYQFFLNK

-667 TIDGKPAGVVPVE
+667 SVDGKPVGTVPVE
-680 ELDVYEG
+680 ELDVFEG
-687 YHRLLVT
+687 YHRLNVN
-694 VGPSRWQ
+694 VGPSHWQ
-701 KSFTIEP
+701 KTFTIEP

-713 FDVNFE
+713 FDVDFQ
-719 EPPEAEE
+719 EPQEAAEE

>member
-13 LAGEGSRAFLGLALE
+13 LAGEGSRAFLGLSIE
-28 DGATPRPVVLIWAPP
+28 EGSTPRPVVLIWAPP

-64 FDHPNI
+64 FEHPNI

-99 EVGPRMSPAFAA
+99 EVNPRMTPGFAA

-149 SGFTKVTG
+149 SGYTKVTG

-229 LPPMPPDVPLKLDAV
+229 LPPMPADVPLKLDAV

-249 TKRAM
+249 TKRAL
-254 ERYPTA
+254 ERYSSA

-267 VEAIG
+267 VDAIG
-272 KLPTHESFAEHLA
+272 KLPTHEEFAEHLA
-285 KLFPPESDAR
+285 KLFPPEAEAR
-295 AARRKTIELG
+295 AARRATIEKG
-305 IAEALSKA
+305 IAEALAKA
-313 GMSAPQIA
+313 GMPTPQIA
-321 EILAKGA
+321 EIIANGA

-333 VKNLVPEV
+333 VKSKVPEFS
-341 NSAAS
+341 SAESSKPAPVQPVV
-346 GAAGMNA
+346 AA
-353 PASATTGANASPQGV
+353 
-368 HSGSQASTHA
+368 
-378 HGSAASTQASTH
+378 
-390 AQGATAN
+390 
-397 TQASTHAHGSAAN
+397 
-410 PQASTHAQGTAGTQ
+410 PQASAPVQPVTAAPQ
-424 ASTHAQGATAN
+424 ASAPAQPVATVAPAPVQTPRSTPVAAPAQSPAPSTASPATA
-435 TQASTHAQ
+435 QAVTSSPAP
-443 GATASTQASAHT
+443 TASTET
-455 HGSAAGAHASS
+455 
-466 SAQGSA
+466 
-472 SNAHAATHAASGA
+472 
-485 RGTTADARPAGPI
+485 RPAGPI
-498 FGGAAGPATP
+498 FGGAASPAAQP
-508 VPAQK
+508 VAAQK
-513 ASRAWIP
+513 PSRSWVP
-520 YVVGGL
+520 FVVGGL

-532 GAVVVQ
+532 GAVIVQ
-538 RQLRGTMSVE
+538 RQLQGTMTVE
-548 TFDAGV
+548 TFDAGL
-554 PEIVAAPVPFDAG
+554 PIVVAEPFDAG
-567 PEDAGVEDA
+567 IEDAGVDA
-576 GIVDAGPVMGV
+576 GVDAGPVMGI

-594 RVEVTLNS
+594 RVEVTLN
-602 NNTLLG
+602 NALLG
-608 RTPLSAPLPPGRHLL
+608 RTPLSASLPPGKHLL

-641 PTGRSAFQFFLNK
+641 PTGRSAYQFFLNK

-667 TIDGKPAGVVPVE
+667 SVDGKPVGTVPVE
-680 ELDVYEG
+680 ELDVFEG
-687 YHRLLVT
+687 YHRLNVN
-694 VGPSRWQ
+694 VGPSHWQ
-701 KSFTIEP
+701 KTFTIEP

-713 FDVNFE
+713 FDVDFQ
-719 EPPEAEE
+719 EPQEAAEE

>member
-13 LAGEGSRAFLGLALE
+13 LAGEGSRAFLGLSLE
-28 DGATPRPVVLIWAPP
+28 EGATPRPVVLIWAPP

-64 FDHPNI
+64 FEHPNI

-99 EVGPRMSPAFAA
+99 EANPRMSPAFAA

-149 SGFTKVTG
+149 SGYTKVTG

-229 LPPMPPDVPLKLDAV
+229 LPPMPADVPLKLDAV

-249 TKRAM
+249 TKRAL
-254 ERYPTA
+254 ERYPSA

-267 VEAIG
+267 VDAIG
-272 KLPTHESFAEHLA
+272 KLPTHEEFAEHLA

-295 AARRKTIELG
+295 AARRATIEKG
-305 IAEALSKA
+305 IAEALAKA
-313 GMSAPQIA
+313 GMPAPQIA
-321 EILAKGA
+321 ELIANGA

-333 VKNLVPEV
+333 VKSKVPEFS
-341 NSAAS
+341 SAESSKPAPVQPVAS
-346 GAAGMNA
+346 APAQTPVAQTSAPVQAAQASTSAVAQSTQAATPAKNTSTA
-353 PASATTGANASPQGV
+353 PVPASA
-368 HSGSQASTHA
+368 QASGPNTSTA
-378 HGSAASTQASTH
+378 AVPAGATAQTATPSPAPAASTET
-390 AQGATAN
+390 
-397 TQASTHAHGSAAN
+397 
-410 PQASTHAQGTAGTQ
+410 
-424 ASTHAQGATAN
+424 
-435 TQASTHAQ
+435 
-443 GATASTQASAHT
+443 
-455 HGSAAGAHASS
+455 
-466 SAQGSA
+466 
-472 SNAHAATHAASGA
+472 
-485 RGTTADARPAGPI
+485 RPTGPI
-498 FGGAAGPATP
+498 FGGAASPAAQT
-508 VPAQK
+508 VAAQK
-513 ASRAWIP
+513 PSRSWVP

-532 GAVVVQ
+532 GAVIVQ
-538 RQLRGTMSVE
+538 RQLQGTMTVE
-548 TFDAGV
+548 TFDAGL
-554 PEIVAAPVPFDAG
+554 PIVVAEPF
-567 PEDAGVEDA
+567 DAGVEDA
-576 GIVDAGPVMGV
+576 GVDAGVDAGPTMGI

-594 RVEVTLNS
+594 RVEVTLN
-602 NNTLLG
+602 NALLG
-608 RTPLSAPLPPGRHLL
+608 RTPLSASLPPGKHLL

-641 PTGRSAFQFFLNK
+641 PTGRSAYQFFLNK

-667 TIDGKPAGVVPVE
+667 TVDGKPVGVVPVE

-687 YHRLLVT
+687 YHRLNVT
-694 VGPSRWQ
+694 VGPSHWQ
-701 KSFTIEP
+701 KTFTIEP

-713 FDVNFE
+713 FDVDFQ
-719 EPPEAEE
+719 EPQEAAEE

>member
-28 DGATPRPVVLIWAPP
+28 DGATPHPVVLIWAPP
-43 EIAQNPE
+43 DIAQNPE

-157 YGALSVAPRERGG
+157 YGALTVAPRERGG

-249 TKRAM
+249 TKRAL

-260 LAFREAL
+260 LAFREA
-267 VEAIG
+267 VVDAIG

-305 IAEALSKA
+305 IAEALAKA
-313 GMSAPQIA
+313 GMSPPQIA
-321 EILAKGA
+321 EVLAKGA

-341 NSAAS
+341 NSAPATVAASHATAS
-346 GAAGMNA
+346 GATGTHAQA
-353 PASATTGANASPQGV
+353 ATTGASAQGPVSSQGV
-368 HSGSQASTHA
+368 HPGAQAST
-378 HGSAASTQASTH
+378 S
-390 AQGATAN
+390 AQGAAAS
-397 TQASTHAHGSAAN
+397 TQASTHAHGSASNAQASTHAHG
-410 PQASTHAQGTAGTQ
+410 PASSAQASTHAQSAA
-424 ASTHAQGATAN
+424 ASSQTSPHAHGPT
-435 TQASTHAQ
+435 SSAQ
-443 GATASTQASAHT
+443 GATASAQPATP
-455 HGSAAGAHASS
+455 
-466 SAQGSA
+466 AQG
-472 SNAHAATHAASGA
+472 AASGT
-485 RGTTADARPAGPI
+485 GARPTGPI
-498 FGGAAGPATP
+498 FGGAASPTTP

-513 ASRAWIP
+513 SSRSWIP

-526 VLTLGA
+526 ALTLGA
-532 GAVVVQ
+532 SAVVIQ
-538 RQLRGTMSVE
+538 RQLQGTVTVE

-554 PEIVAAPVPFDAG
+554 PEIVAAPLPFDAG

-576 GIVDAGPVMGV
+576 GIVDAGPVMGM

-641 PTGRSAFQFFLNK
+641 ATGRSAFQFFLNK

-719 EPPEAEE
+719 EPQEAEE

>member
-43 EIAQNPE
+43 DIAQNPD

-64 FDHPNI
+64 FEHPNI

-99 EVGPRMSPAFAA
+99 EAHPRMSPAFAA

-149 SGFTKVTG
+149 TGFTKVTG

-249 TKRAM
+249 TKRAL
-254 ERYPTA
+254 ERYPSA

-305 IAEALSKA
+305 IAEALAKA
-313 GMSAPQIA
+313 GMTPPQVA
-321 EILAKGA
+321 EILAKGV

-341 NSAAS
+341 NSAPAAS
-346 GAAGMNA
+346 GAQAPSTGASVPVASTAPVHGATHSAGSQA
-353 PASATTGANASPQGV
+353 ASSQGAHASAQGQVAQTSMPAQAANAS
-368 HSGSQASTHA
+368 SQASTQA
-378 HGSAASTQASTH
+378 QGSSVSSQASTQAQGSHGGAQGSTQASGANAGVQGSNAGASIAASTQGT
-390 AQGATAN
+390 
-397 TQASTHAHGSAAN
+397 SAAT
-410 PQASTHAQGTAGTQ
+410 QSQGDRAS
-424 ASTHAQGATAN
+424 
-435 TQASTHAQ
+435 
-443 GATASTQASAHT
+443 
-455 HGSAAGAHASS
+455 
-466 SAQGSA
+466 
-472 SNAHAATHAASGA
+472 
-485 RGTTADARPAGPI
+485 GPI
-498 FGGAAGPATP
+498 FGGAASPAAQQ
-508 VPAQK
+508 VPAK
-513 ASRAWIP
+513 KSSRSWIP

-526 VLTLGA
+526 ALTLGA
-532 GAVVVQ
+532 SAVVIQ
-538 RQLRGTMSVE
+538 RQLKGTMTVE
-548 TFDAGV
+548 SFDAGV
-554 PEIVAAPVPFDAG
+554 PEVVAAPVPFDAG

-576 GIVDAGPVMGV
+576 GIVDAGPVMGM

-602 NNTLLG
+602 TTTLLG
-608 RTPLSAPLPPGRHLL
+608 RTPLSVPLPPGRHLL

-667 TIDGKPAGVVPVE
+667 TIDGKPAGTVPVE

-701 KSFTIEP
+701 KTFTIEP

-719 EPPEAEE
+719 EPQEAEE

>member
-13 LAGEGSRAFLGLALE
+13 LAGEGSRAFLGLSLE
-28 DGATPRPVVLIWAPP
+28 EGATPRPVVLIWAPP

-64 FDHPNI
+64 FEHPNI

-99 EVGPRMSPAFAA
+99 EANPRMSPAFAA

-149 SGFTKVTG
+149 SGYTKVTG

-229 LPPMPPDVPLKLDAV
+229 LPPMPADVPLKLDAV

-249 TKRAM
+249 TKRAL
-254 ERYPTA
+254 ERYSSA

-267 VEAIG
+267 VDAIG
-272 KLPTHESFAEHLA
+272 KLPTHEEFAEHLA

-295 AARRKTIELG
+295 AARRATIEKG
-305 IAEALSKA
+305 IAEALAKA
-313 GMSAPQIA
+313 GMPTPQIA
-321 EILAKGA
+321 EIIANGA

-333 VKNLVPEV
+333 VKSKVPEFS
-341 NSAAS
+341 SAESSKPAPVQAVTTAPQT
-346 GAAGMNA
+346 AAPVQPVVTAPVQAAQA
-353 PASATTGANASPQGV
+353 PAAVQVPQSTPVATPVQSAVPSTTSP
-368 HSGSQASTHA
+368 
-378 HGSAASTQASTH
+378 
-390 AQGATAN
+390 ATAQ
-397 TQASTHAHGSAAN
+397 TVTPSPA
-410 PQASTHAQGTAGTQ
+410 P
-424 ASTHAQGATAN
+424 
-435 TQASTHAQ
+435 
-443 GATASTQASAHT
+443 TASTET
-455 HGSAAGAHASS
+455 
-466 SAQGSA
+466 
-472 SNAHAATHAASGA
+472 
-485 RGTTADARPAGPI
+485 RPAGPI
-498 FGGAAGPATP
+498 FGGAASPAARP
-508 VPAQK
+508 VAAQK
-513 ASRAWIP
+513 PSRSWVP
-520 YVVGGL
+520 FVVGGL

-532 GAVVVQ
+532 GAVIVQ
-538 RQLRGTMSVE
+538 RQLQGTMTVE
-548 TFDAGV
+548 TFDAGL
-554 PEIVAAPVPFDAG
+554 PIVVAEPF
-567 PEDAGVEDA
+567 DAGVEDA
-576 GIVDAGPVMGV
+576 GVDAGVDAGPTMGI

-594 RVEVTLNS
+594 RVEVTLN
-602 NNTLLG
+602 NALLG
-608 RTPLSAPLPPGRHLL
+608 RTPLSASLPPGKHLL

-641 PTGRSAFQFFLNK
+641 PTGRSAYQFFLNK

-667 TIDGKPAGVVPVE
+667 SVDGKPVGTVPVE
-680 ELDVYEG
+680 ELDVFEG
-687 YHRLLVT
+687 YHRLNVN
-694 VGPSRWQ
+694 VGPSHWQ
-701 KSFTIEP
+701 KTFTIEP

-713 FDVNFE
+713 FDVDFQEPQEATE
-719 EPPEAEE
+719 E

>member
-13 LAGEGSRAFLGLALE
+13 LAGEGSRAFLGLSIE
-28 DGATPRPVVLIWAPP
+28 EGATPRPVVLIWAPP

-64 FDHPNI
+64 FEHPNI

-99 EVGPRMSPAFAA
+99 EANPRMTPGFAA

-149 SGFTKVTG
+149 SGYTKVTG

-229 LPPMPPDVPLKLDAV
+229 LPPMPADVPLKLDAV

-249 TKRAM
+249 TKRAL
-254 ERYPTA
+254 ERYSSA

-267 VEAIG
+267 VDAIG
-272 KLPTHESFAEHLA
+272 KLPTHEEFAEHLA
-285 KLFPPESDAR
+285 KLFPPEAEAR
-295 AARRKTIELG
+295 AARRATIEKG
-305 IAEALSKA
+305 IAEALAKA
-313 GMSAPQIA
+313 GMPTPQIA
-321 EILAKGA
+321 EIIANGA

-333 VKNLVPEV
+333 VKSKVPEFS
-341 NSAAS
+341 SAESSKPAPVQAV
-346 GAAGMNA
+346 AAA
-353 PASATTGANASPQGV
+353 
-368 HSGSQASTHA
+368 
-378 HGSAASTQASTH
+378 
-390 AQGATAN
+390 
-397 TQASTHAHGSAAN
+397 
-410 PQASTHAQGTAGTQ
+410 PQASAPVQPVTAAPQ
-424 ASTHAQGATAN
+424 ASAPAQPVATVAPAPVQAPRSPPVAAPVQSAAPSTASQATA
-435 TQASTHAQ
+435 QPVAPSPAP
-443 GATASTQASAHT
+443 TASTET
-455 HGSAAGAHASS
+455 
-466 SAQGSA
+466 
-472 SNAHAATHAASGA
+472 
-485 RGTTADARPAGPI
+485 RPAGPI
-498 FGGAAGPATP
+498 FGGAASPTAQTVATQKP
-508 VPAQK
+508 SRSWVPF
-513 ASRAWIP
+513 
-520 YVVGGL
+520 VVGGL

-532 GAVVVQ
+532 GAVIVQ
-538 RQLRGTMSVE
+538 RQLQGTMTVE
-548 TFDAGV
+548 TFDAGL
-554 PEIVAAPVPFDAG
+554 PIVVAEPFDAG
-567 PEDAGVEDA
+567 IEDAGVDA
-576 GIVDAGPVMGV
+576 GVDAGPVMGI

-594 RVEVTLNS
+594 RVEVTLN
-602 NNTLLG
+602 NALLG
-608 RTPLSAPLPPGRHLL
+608 RTPLSASLPPGKHLL

-641 PTGRSAFQFFLNK
+641 PTGRSAYQFFLNK

-667 TIDGKPAGVVPVE
+667 SVDGKPVGTVPVE
-680 ELDVYEG
+680 ELDVFEG
-687 YHRLLVT
+687 YHRLNVN
-694 VGPSRWQ
+694 VGPSHWQ
-701 KSFTIEP
+701 KTFTIEP

-713 FDVNFE
+713 FDVDFQ
-719 EPPEAEE
+719 EPQEAAEE

>member
-28 DGATPRPVVLIWAPP
+28 EGATPRPVVLIWAPP

-99 EVGPRMSPAFAA
+99 EANPRMTPGFAA

-149 SGFTKVTG
+149 SGYTKVTG

-229 LPPMPPDVPLKLDAV
+229 LPPMPADVPLKLDAV

-249 TKRAM
+249 TKRAL
-254 ERYPTA
+254 ERYPSA

-267 VEAIG
+267 VEAVG
-272 KLPTHESFAEHLA
+272 KLPSHEEFAGHLA
-285 KLFPPESDAR
+285 KLFPPEAEAR
-295 AARRKTIELG
+295 AARRATIEKG
-305 IAEALSKA
+305 IAEALAKA
-313 GMSAPQIA
+313 GMPAPQIA
-321 EILAKGA
+321 ELIANGA
-328 GLAEP
+328 GLSEP
-333 VKNLVPEV
+333 VKSKVPELA
-341 NSAAS
+341 SAESSKPAPVPVAPQAS
-346 GAAGMNA
+346 APAQAPVA
-353 PASATTGANASPQGV
+353 PASAPVQASQAASPAAPR
-368 HSGSQASTHA
+368 SAQAATAARSAPVASSTQSA
-378 HGSAASTQASTH
+378 AASTPSPATPS
-390 AQGATAN
+390 ATA
-397 TQASTHAHGSAAN
+397 QAETPSPAPTE
-410 PQASTHAQGTAGTQ
+410 T
-424 ASTHAQGATAN
+424 
-435 TQASTHAQ
+435 
-443 GATASTQASAHT
+443 
-455 HGSAAGAHASS
+455 
-466 SAQGSA
+466 
-472 SNAHAATHAASGA
+472 
-485 RGTTADARPAGPI
+485 RPAGPI
-498 FGGAAGPATP
+498 FGGAASPTAQ
-508 VPAQK
+508 VEAAQK
-513 ASRAWIP
+513 PSRAWIP
-520 YVVGGL
+520 FVVGGL

-532 GAVVVQ
+532 GAVIIQ
-538 RQLRGTMSVE
+538 RQLQGTMTVE
-548 TFDAGV
+548 TFDAGLPAMV
-554 PEIVAAPVPFDAG
+554 VAEPFDAG
-567 PEDAGVEDA
+567 TEDAGVDA
-576 GIVDAGPVMGV
+576 GVDAGPTMGI

-594 RVEVTLNS
+594 RVEVTLN
-602 NNTLLG
+602 NALLG
-608 RTPLSAPLPPGRHLL
+608 RTPLSASLPPGKHLL

-641 PTGRSAFQFFLNK
+641 PTGRSAYQFFLNK

-667 TIDGKPAGVVPVE
+667 SVDGKPVGVVPVE

-687 YHRLLVT
+687 YHRLNVN
-694 VGPSRWQ
+694 VGPSHWQ
-701 KSFTIEP
+701 KTFTIEP

-713 FDVNFE
+713 FDVDFQ
-719 EPPEAEE
+719 EPQQAAEE

>member
-13 LAGEGSRAFLGLALE
+13 LAGEGSRAFLGLSLE
-28 DGATPRPVVLIWAPP
+28 EGATPRPVVLIWAPP

-64 FDHPNI
+64 FEHPNI

-99 EVGPRMSPAFAA
+99 EVNPRMSPAFAA

-149 SGFTKVTG
+149 SGYTKVTG

-229 LPPMPPDVPLKLDAV
+229 LPPMPADVPLKLDAV

-249 TKRAM
+249 TKRAL
-254 ERYPTA
+254 ERYSSA

-267 VEAIG
+267 VDAIG
-272 KLPTHESFAEHLA
+272 KLPTHEEFAEHLA

-295 AARRKTIELG
+295 AARRATIEKG
-305 IAEALSKA
+305 IAEALAKA
-313 GMSAPQIA
+313 GMPTPQIA
-321 EILAKGA
+321 EIIANGA
-328 GLAEP
+328 GLVEP
-333 VKNLVPEV
+333 VKSKVPEFS
-341 NSAAS
+341 SAEVSKPAPVQPVV
-346 GAAGMNA
+346 AA
-353 PASATTGANASPQGV
+353 
-368 HSGSQASTHA
+368 
-378 HGSAASTQASTH
+378 
-390 AQGATAN
+390 
-397 TQASTHAHGSAAN
+397 
-410 PQASTHAQGTAGTQ
+410 PQASVSAQPVATPAPVQAATPVQAPPSTPVAAPVQSAAPSTPRPDTAQTVTPSP
-424 ASTHAQGATAN
+424 AP
-435 TQASTHAQ
+435 
-443 GATASTQASAHT
+443 TASTET
-455 HGSAAGAHASS
+455 
-466 SAQGSA
+466 
-472 SNAHAATHAASGA
+472 
-485 RGTTADARPAGPI
+485 RPAGPI
-498 FGGAAGPATP
+498 FGSAASPT
-508 VPAQK
+508 AQVAAPQK
-513 ASRAWIP
+513 PSRSWVP

-532 GAVVVQ
+532 GAVIVQ
-538 RQLRGTMSVE
+538 RQLQGTMTVE
-548 TFDAGV
+548 TFDAGL
-554 PEIVAAPVPFDAG
+554 PIVVAEPFDAG
-567 PEDAGVEDA
+567 IEDAGVDA
-576 GIVDAGPVMGV
+576 GVDAGPVMGI

-594 RVEVTLNS
+594 RVEVTLN
-602 NNTLLG
+602 NALLG
-608 RTPLSAPLPPGRHLL
+608 RTPLSASLPPGKHLL

-641 PTGRSAFQFFLNK
+641 PTGRSAYQFFLNK

-667 TIDGKPAGVVPVE
+667 TVDGKPVGVVPVE

-687 YHRLLVT
+687 YHRLNVS
-694 VGPSRWQ
+694 VGPSHWQ
-701 KSFTIEP
+701 KTFTIEP

-713 FDVNFE
+713 FDVDFQ
-719 EPPEAEE
+719 EPQEAAEE

>member
-13 LAGEGSRAFLGLALE
+13 LAGEGSRAFLGLSIE
-28 DGATPRPVVLIWAPP
+28 EGATPRPVVLIWAPP

-64 FDHPNI
+64 FEHPNI

-99 EVGPRMSPAFAA
+99 EANPRMTPGFAA

-149 SGFTKVTG
+149 SGYTKVTG

-229 LPPMPPDVPLKLDAV
+229 LPPMPADVPLKLDAV

-249 TKRAM
+249 TKRAL
-254 ERYPTA
+254 ERYSSA

-267 VEAIG
+267 VDAIG
-272 KLPTHESFAEHLA
+272 KLPTHEEFAEHLA
-285 KLFPPESDAR
+285 KLFPPEAEAR
-295 AARRKTIELG
+295 AARRATIEKG
-305 IAEALSKA
+305 IAEALAKA
-313 GMSAPQIA
+313 GMPTPQIA
-321 EILAKGA
+321 EIIANGA
-328 GLAEP
+328 GLVEP
-333 VKNLVPEV
+333 VKSKVPEFS
-341 NSAAS
+341 SAESSKPAPVQAV
-346 GAAGMNA
+346 AAA
-353 PASATTGANASPQGV
+353 
-368 HSGSQASTHA
+368 
-378 HGSAASTQASTH
+378 
-390 AQGATAN
+390 
-397 TQASTHAHGSAAN
+397 
-410 PQASTHAQGTAGTQ
+410 PQASAPVQPVATVAQTPAPVQTAQ
-424 ASTHAQGATAN
+424 STPVAAPVRSAAPSTEIPATAQ
-435 TQASTHAQ
+435 TVTPSPAP
-443 GATASTQASAHT
+443 TASTET
-455 HGSAAGAHASS
+455 
-466 SAQGSA
+466 
-472 SNAHAATHAASGA
+472 
-485 RGTTADARPAGPI
+485 RPAGPI
-498 FGGAAGPATP
+498 FGGAASPTVQA
-508 VPAQK
+508 VAAQK
-513 ASRAWIP
+513 PSRSWVP
-520 YVVGGL
+520 FVVGGL

-532 GAVVVQ
+532 GAVIVQ
-538 RQLRGTMSVE
+538 RQLQGTMTVE
-548 TFDAGV
+548 TFDAGL
-554 PEIVAAPVPFDAG
+554 PIVVAEPFDAG
-567 PEDAGVEDA
+567 IEDAGVDA
-576 GIVDAGPVMGV
+576 GVDAGPVMGI

-594 RVEVTLNS
+594 RVEVTLN
-602 NNTLLG
+602 NALLG
-608 RTPLSAPLPPGRHLL
+608 RTPLSASLPPGKHLL

-641 PTGRSAFQFFLNK
+641 PTGRSAYQFFLNK

-667 TIDGKPAGVVPVE
+667 SVDGKPVGVVPVE

-687 YHRLLVT
+687 YHRLNVT
-694 VGPSRWQ
+694 VGPSHWQ
-701 KSFTIEP
+701 KTFTIEP

-713 FDVNFE
+713 FDVDFQ
-719 EPPEAEE
+719 EPQEAAEE

>member
-13 LAGEGSRAFLGLALE
+13 LAGEGSRAFLGLSLE
-28 DGATPRPVVLIWAPP
+28 EGATPRPVVLIWAPP

-64 FDHPNI
+64 FEHPNI

-99 EVGPRMSPAFAA
+99 EANPRMSPAFAA

-149 SGFTKVTG
+149 SGYTKVTG

-229 LPPMPPDVPLKLDAV
+229 LPPMPADVPLKLDAV

-249 TKRAM
+249 TKRAL
-254 ERYPTA
+254 ERYSSA

-267 VEAIG
+267 VDAIG
-272 KLPTHESFAEHLA
+272 KLPTHEEFAEHLA

-295 AARRKTIELG
+295 AARRATIEKG
-305 IAEALSKA
+305 IAEALAKA
-313 GMSAPQIA
+313 GMPTPQIA
-321 EILAKGA
+321 EIIANGA

-333 VKNLVPEV
+333 VKSKVPELSSAEV
-341 NSAAS
+341 GKPAPVQPVASAPQAAAPVQPVVTAPVQAAQAPAAVQVPQSTPVATPVQSAA
-346 GAAGMNA
+346 
-353 PASATTGANASPQGV
+353 P
-368 HSGSQASTHA
+368 ST
-378 HGSAASTQASTH
+378 SRP
-390 AQGATAN
+390 ATAQ
-397 TQASTHAHGSAAN
+397 TVTPSPA
-410 PQASTHAQGTAGTQ
+410 P
-424 ASTHAQGATAN
+424 
-435 TQASTHAQ
+435 
-443 GATASTQASAHT
+443 TASTET
-455 HGSAAGAHASS
+455 
-466 SAQGSA
+466 
-472 SNAHAATHAASGA
+472 
-485 RGTTADARPAGPI
+485 RPAGPI
-498 FGGAAGPATP
+498 FGGAASPT
-508 VPAQK
+508 AQVAAPQK
-513 ASRAWIP
+513 PSRSWVP

-532 GAVVVQ
+532 GAVIVQ
-538 RQLRGTMSVE
+538 RQLQGTMTVE
-548 TFDAGV
+548 TFDAGL
-554 PEIVAAPVPFDAG
+554 PIVVAEPF
-567 PEDAGVEDA
+567 DAGVEDA
-576 GIVDAGPVMGV
+576 GVDAGVDAGPVMGI

-594 RVEVTLNS
+594 RVEVTLN
-602 NNTLLG
+602 NALLG
-608 RTPLSAPLPPGRHLL
+608 RTPLSASLPPGKHLL

-641 PTGRSAFQFFLNK
+641 PTGRSAYQFFLNK

-667 TIDGKPAGVVPVE
+667 SVDGKPVGTVPVE

-687 YHRLLVT
+687 YHRLNVS
-694 VGPSRWQ
+694 VGPSHWQ
-701 KSFTIEP
+701 KTFTIEP

-713 FDVNFE
+713 FDVDFQ
-719 EPPEAEE
+719 EPQEAAEE

>member
-28 DGATPRPVVLIWAPP
+28 EGATPRPVVLIWAPP

-64 FDHPNI
+64 FEHPNI

-99 EVGPRMSPAFAA
+99 EANPRMSPAFAA

-149 SGFTKVTG
+149 SGYTKVTG

-229 LPPMPPDVPLKLDAV
+229 LPPMPADVPLKLDAV

-249 TKRAM
+249 TKRAL
-254 ERYPTA
+254 ERYPSA

-267 VEAIG
+267 VDAIG
-272 KLPTHESFAEHLA
+272 KLPTHEEFAEHLA
-285 KLFPPESDAR
+285 KLFPPEAEAR
-295 AARRKTIELG
+295 AARRATIEKG
-305 IAEALSKA
+305 IAEALAKA
-313 GMSAPQIA
+313 GMPAPQIA
-321 EILAKGA
+321 ELIANGA
-328 GLAEP
+328 GLVEP
-333 VKNLVPEV
+333 VKSKVPEFSSESPKPAPV
-341 NSAAS
+341 QPVAS
-346 GAAGMNA
+346 A
-353 PASATTGANASPQGV
+353 PAQTPVAQTSAPA
-368 HSGSQASTHA
+368 QASTA
-378 HGSAASTQASTH
+378 AVTQSAQAATPAKNTSTAPVAASAQPTVPSAATVPA
-390 AQGATAN
+390 GATAQ
-397 TQASTHAHGSAAN
+397 TVKPSPA
-410 PQASTHAQGTAGTQ
+410 P
-424 ASTHAQGATAN
+424 
-435 TQASTHAQ
+435 
-443 GATASTQASAHT
+443 
-455 HGSAAGAHASS
+455 
-466 SAQGSA
+466 
-472 SNAHAATHAASGA
+472 AASPE
-485 RGTTADARPAGPI
+485 ARPSGPI
-498 FGGAAGPATP
+498 FGGAASPTAQT
-508 VPAQK
+508 VAAQK
-513 ASRAWIP
+513 PSRSWVP

-532 GAVVVQ
+532 GAVIVQ
-538 RQLRGTMSVE
+538 RQLQGTMTVE
-548 TFDAGV
+548 TFDAGL
-554 PEIVAAPVPFDAG
+554 PIVVAEPF
-567 PEDAGVEDA
+567 DAGVEDA
-576 GIVDAGPVMGV
+576 GVDAGVDAGPVMGI

-594 RVEVTLNS
+594 RVEVTLN
-602 NNTLLG
+602 NALLG
-608 RTPLSAPLPPGRHLL
+608 RTPLSASLPPGKHLL

-641 PTGRSAFQFFLNK
+641 PTGRSAYQFFLNK

-667 TIDGKPAGVVPVE
+667 SVDGKPVGTVPVE
-680 ELDVYEG
+680 ELDVFEG
-687 YHRLLVT
+687 YHRLNVT
-694 VGPSRWQ
+694 VGPSHWQ
-701 KSFTIEP
+701 KTFTIEP

-713 FDVNFE
+713 FDVDFQ
-719 EPPEAEE
+719 EPQEAAEE

>member
-13 LAGEGSRAFLGLALE
+13 LAGEGSRAFLGLSIE
-28 DGATPRPVVLIWAPP
+28 EGATPRPVVLIWAPP

-64 FDHPNI
+64 FEHPNI

-99 EVGPRMSPAFAA
+99 EANPRMTPGFAA

-149 SGFTKVTG
+149 SGYTKVTG

-229 LPPMPPDVPLKLDAV
+229 LPPMPADVPLKLDAV

-249 TKRAM
+249 TKRAL
-254 ERYPTA
+254 ERYSSA

-267 VEAIG
+267 VDAIG
-272 KLPTHESFAEHLA
+272 KLPTHEEFAEHLA
-285 KLFPPESDAR
+285 KLFPPEAEAR
-295 AARRKTIELG
+295 AARRATIEKG
-305 IAEALSKA
+305 IAEALAKA
-313 GMSAPQIA
+313 GMPTPQIA
-321 EILAKGA
+321 EIIANGA

-333 VKNLVPEV
+333 VKSKVPEFS
-341 NSAAS
+341 SAESSKPAPVQAV
-346 GAAGMNA
+346 AAA
-353 PASATTGANASPQGV
+353 
-368 HSGSQASTHA
+368 
-378 HGSAASTQASTH
+378 
-390 AQGATAN
+390 
-397 TQASTHAHGSAAN
+397 
-410 PQASTHAQGTAGTQ
+410 PQASAPVQPVTAAPQ
-424 ASTHAQGATAN
+424 ASAPAQPVATVAPAPVQAPRSTPVAAPVQSAAPSTASPATA
-435 TQASTHAQ
+435 QAVTPSPAP
-443 GATASTQASAHT
+443 TASTET
-455 HGSAAGAHASS
+455 
-466 SAQGSA
+466 
-472 SNAHAATHAASGA
+472 
-485 RGTTADARPAGPI
+485 RPAGPV
-498 FGGAAGPATP
+498 FGGAASPTAQTVATQKP
-508 VPAQK
+508 SRSWVPF
-513 ASRAWIP
+513 
-520 YVVGGL
+520 VVGGL

-532 GAVVVQ
+532 GAVIVQ
-538 RQLRGTMSVE
+538 RQLQGTMTVE
-548 TFDAGV
+548 TFDAGL
-554 PEIVAAPVPFDAG
+554 PIVVAEPFDAG
-567 PEDAGVEDA
+567 IEDAGVDA
-576 GIVDAGPVMGV
+576 GVDAGPVMGI

-594 RVEVTLNS
+594 RVEVTLN
-602 NNTLLG
+602 NALLG
-608 RTPLSAPLPPGRHLL
+608 RTPLSASLPPGKHLL

-641 PTGRSAFQFFLNK
+641 PTGRSAYQFFLNK

-667 TIDGKPAGVVPVE
+667 SVDGKPVGTVPVE
-680 ELDVYEG
+680 ELDVFEG
-687 YHRLLVT
+687 YHRLNVN
-694 VGPSRWQ
+694 VGPSHWQ
-701 KSFTIEP
+701 KTFTIEP

-713 FDVNFE
+713 FDVDFQ
-719 EPPEAEE
+719 EPQEAAEE

>member
-43 EIAQNPE
+43 DIAQNPE

-64 FDHPNI
+64 FEHPNI
-70 LRVHGLEKLDGGL
+70 LRVYGLEKLDGGL

-99 EVGPRMSPAFAA
+99 EVHPRMSPAFAA

-122 YAHVAGNDDGSPL
+122 YAHVAGNDDGSPF

-149 SGFTKVTG
+149 TGFTKVTG

-229 LPPMPPDVPLKLDAV
+229 LPPMPPDVPLKLDAI

-249 TKRAM
+249 NKRAL

-260 LAFREAL
+260 LAFREA
-267 VEAIG
+267 VVDAIG

-305 IAEALSKA
+305 IAEALAKA
-313 GMSAPQIA
+313 GMSAPQVA
-321 EILAKGA
+321 EILAQGA

-341 NSAAS
+341 NSAPEPTVAAS
-346 GAAGMNA
+346 TAASSAQATGAATATVSSTASASASQGTASQAGAQGTSSSAQGTATAQGATGAQGPGATQGMNLA
-353 PASATTGANASPQGV
+353 AQGAAASKG
-368 HSGSQASTHA
+368 
-378 HGSAASTQASTH
+378 ASTQAQGSNA
-390 AQGATAN
+390 AQGATA
-397 TQASTHAHGSAAN
+397 TAPSSTS
-410 PQASTHAQGTAGTQ
+410 S
-424 ASTHAQGATAN
+424 QGAAP
-435 TQASTHAQ
+435 STD
-443 GATASTQASAHT
+443 T
-455 HGSAAGAHASS
+455 
-466 SAQGSA
+466 
-472 SNAHAATHAASGA
+472 
-485 RGTTADARPAGPI
+485 RPSGPI
-498 FGGAAGPATP
+498 FGGAASPTAQ
-508 VPAQK
+508 VAAPAQK
-513 ASRAWIP
+513 PSRAWIP

-526 VLTLGA
+526 ALTLGA
-532 GAVVVQ
+532 GAVVIQ
-538 RQLRGTMSVE
+538 RQLQGTMTVE
-548 TFDAGV
+548 TFDAGIPAV
-554 PEIVAAPVPFDAG
+554 VAAPFDAG
-567 PEDAGVEDA
+567 VEDAGVDA
-576 GIVDAGPVMGV
+576 GIVDAGPVMGM

-602 NNTLLG
+602 TTTLLG
-608 RTPLSAPLPPGRHLL
+608 RTPLSVPLPPGRHLL

-641 PTGRSAFQFFLNK
+641 ATGRSAFQFFLNK

-667 TIDGKPAGVVPVE
+667 SIDGKPAGTVPVE

-701 KSFTIEP
+701 KTFTIEP

-719 EPPEAEE
+719 EPQEAEE

>member
-13 LAGEGSRAFLGLALE
+13 LAGEGSRAFLGLSIE
-28 DGATPRPVVLIWAPP
+28 EGATPRPVVLIWAPP

-64 FDHPNI
+64 FEHPNI

-99 EVGPRMSPAFAA
+99 EANPRMTPGFAA

-149 SGFTKVTG
+149 SGYTKVTG

-229 LPPMPPDVPLKLDAV
+229 LPPMPADVPLKLDAV

-249 TKRAM
+249 TKRAL
-254 ERYPTA
+254 ERYSSA

-267 VEAIG
+267 VDAIG
-272 KLPTHESFAEHLA
+272 KLPTHEEFAEHLA
-285 KLFPPESDAR
+285 KLFPPEAEAR
-295 AARRKTIELG
+295 AARRATIEKG
-305 IAEALSKA
+305 IAEALAKA
-313 GMSAPQIA
+313 GMPTPQIA
-321 EILAKGA
+321 EIIANGA

-333 VKNLVPEV
+333 VKSKVPEFS
-341 NSAAS
+341 SAESSKPAPVQAV
-346 GAAGMNA
+346 AAA
-353 PASATTGANASPQGV
+353 
-368 HSGSQASTHA
+368 
-378 HGSAASTQASTH
+378 
-390 AQGATAN
+390 
-397 TQASTHAHGSAAN
+397 
-410 PQASTHAQGTAGTQ
+410 PQASAPVQPVATVAQTPAPVQTAQ
-424 ASTHAQGATAN
+424 STPVAAPVQSAAPSTAIPATAQ
-435 TQASTHAQ
+435 TVTPSPAP
-443 GATASTQASAHT
+443 TASTET
-455 HGSAAGAHASS
+455 
-466 SAQGSA
+466 
-472 SNAHAATHAASGA
+472 
-485 RGTTADARPAGPI
+485 RPAGPI
-498 FGGAAGPATP
+498 FGGAASPTVQA
-508 VPAQK
+508 VAAQK
-513 ASRAWIP
+513 PSRSWVP
-520 YVVGGL
+520 FVVGGL

-532 GAVVVQ
+532 GAVIVQ
-538 RQLRGTMSVE
+538 RQLQGTMTVE
-548 TFDAGV
+548 TFDAGL
-554 PEIVAAPVPFDAG
+554 PIVVAEPFDAG
-567 PEDAGVEDA
+567 IEDAGVDA
-576 GIVDAGPVMGV
+576 GVDAGPVMGI

-594 RVEVTLNS
+594 RVEVTLN
-602 NNTLLG
+602 NALLG
-608 RTPLSAPLPPGRHLL
+608 RTPLSASLPPGKHLL

-641 PTGRSAFQFFLNK
+641 PTGRSAYQFFLNK

-667 TIDGKPAGVVPVE
+667 SVDGKPVGTVPVE
-680 ELDVYEG
+680 ELDVFEG
-687 YHRLLVT
+687 YHRLNVT
-694 VGPSRWQ
+694 VGPSHWQ
-701 KSFTIEP
+701 KTFTIEP

-713 FDVNFE
+713 FDVDFQ
-719 EPPEAEE
+719 EPQEAAEE

>member
-13 LAGEGSRAFLGLALE
+13 LAGEGSRAFLGLSLE
-28 DGATPRPVVLIWAPP
+28 EGATPRPVVLIWAPP

-64 FDHPNI
+64 FEHPNI
-70 LRVHGLEKLDGGL
+70 LRVYGLEKLDGGL

-99 EVGPRMSPAFAA
+99 EANPRMSPGFAA

-229 LPPMPPDVPLKLDAV
+229 LPPMPADVPLKLDAV

-249 TKRAM
+249 TKRAL
-254 ERYPTA
+254 ERYPSA

-267 VEAIG
+267 VDAIG
-272 KLPTHESFAEHLA
+272 KLPEHEEFAAHLA
-285 KLFPPESDAR
+285 KLFPPEAEAR
-295 AARRKTIELG
+295 AARRATIEKG

-313 GMSAPQIA
+313 GMPAPQIA
-321 EILAKGA
+321 ELIAQGV

-333 VKNLVPEV
+333 VKSKVPELSSAES
-341 NSAAS
+341 SAA
-346 GAAGMNA
+346 A
-353 PASATTGANASPQGV
+353 PVATAPQASVPAQAPVAQASAPVQAASSTATHGSQNAQAATA
-368 HSGSQASTHA
+368 SQASTA
-378 HGSAASTQASTH
+378 TRSAPVAASAQPSAPSTPSAATVTP
-390 AQGATAN
+390 GATA
-397 TQASTHAHGSAAN
+397 QVSTAAT
-410 PQASTHAQGTAGTQ
+410 PSPAP
-424 ASTHAQGATAN
+424 
-435 TQASTHAQ
+435 
-443 GATASTQASAHT
+443 TASTET
-455 HGSAAGAHASS
+455 
-466 SAQGSA
+466 
-472 SNAHAATHAASGA
+472 
-485 RGTTADARPAGPI
+485 RPTGPI
-498 FGGAAGPATP
+498 FGGAASP
-508 VPAQK
+508 VAAQAAAAQK
-513 ASRAWIP
+513 PSRSWVP
-520 YVVGGL
+520 FVVGGL

-532 GAVVVQ
+532 GAVIVQ
-538 RQLRGTMSVE
+538 RQLQGTMTVE
-548 TFDAGV
+548 TFDAGLPTV
-554 PEIVAAPVPFDAG
+554 VVAEPFDAG
-567 PEDAGVEDA
+567 LADAGVEDA
-576 GIVDAGPVMGV
+576 GVDAGPTMGI

-594 RVEVTLNS
+594 RVEVTLN
-602 NNTLLG
+602 NALLG
-608 RTPLSAPLPPGRHLL
+608 RTPLSASLPPGKHLL

-641 PTGRSAFQFFLNK
+641 PTGRSAYQFFLNK

-667 TIDGKPAGVVPVE
+667 SIDGKPAGTVPVE

-687 YHRLLVT
+687 YHRLNVT
-694 VGPSRWQ
+694 VGPSHWQ
-701 KSFTIEP
+701 KTFTIEP

-713 FDVNFE
+713 FDVDFQEPQEAVE
-719 EPPEAEE
+719 E

>member
-43 EIAQNPE
+43 DIAQNPE
-50 LVARLERETNRAIV
+50 LVARLERETNRALV
-64 FDHPNI
+64 FEHPNI

-99 EVGPRMSPAFAA
+99 EVHPRMSPAFAA

-149 SGFTKVTG
+149 TGFTKVTG

-249 TKRAM
+249 TKRAL
-254 ERYPTA
+254 ERYPSA
-260 LAFREAL
+260 LAFREA
-267 VEAIG
+267 VVDAIG

-305 IAEALSKA
+305 IADALAKA
-313 GMSAPQIA
+313 GMPAPQIA
-321 EILAKGA
+321 EVLAKGA

-341 NSAAS
+341 NSAPAPTVAASAAAS
-346 GAAGMNA
+346 GAQA
-353 PASATTGANASPQGV
+353 TGAATATAS
-368 HSGSQASTHA
+368 
-378 HGSAASTQASTH
+378 SAASASASPGPASQAA
-390 AQGATAN
+390 AQTTATAK
-397 TQASTHAHGSAAN
+397 
-410 PQASTHAQGTAGTQ
+410 GTAGTQ
-424 ASTHAQGATAN
+424 GTASSGQGATA
-435 TQASTHAQ
+435 TQGAAAAQSTNVSAQ
-443 GATASTQASAHT
+443 GAASAQGTGAQASTQAQGSKPAHGAT
-455 HGSAAGAHASS
+455 PQPSTSSQSAASS
-466 SAQGSA
+466 
-472 SNAHAATHAASGA
+472 T
-485 RGTTADARPAGPI
+485 DARPAGPI
-498 FGGAAGPATP
+498 FGGAASPTAQ
-508 VPAQK
+508 VAAPAQK
-513 ASRAWIP
+513 PSRSWIP

-526 VLTLGA
+526 ALTLGA
-532 GAVVVQ
+532 SAVVIQ
-538 RQLRGTMSVE
+538 RQLQGTMTVE
-548 TFDAGV
+548 TFDAGLPIV
-554 PEIVAAPVPFDAG
+554 VAAPFDAG
-567 PEDAGVEDA
+567 VEEDAGVDA
-576 GIVDAGPVMGV
+576 GIVDAGPVMGM

-602 NNTLLG
+602 TTTLLG
-608 RTPLSAPLPPGRHLL
+608 RTPLSVPLPPGRHLL

-641 PTGRSAFQFFLNK
+641 ATGRSAFQFFLNK

-667 TIDGKPAGVVPVE
+667 SIDGKPAGTVPVE

-701 KSFTIEP
+701 KTFTIEP

-719 EPPEAEE
+719 EPQEVEE

>member
-13 LAGEGSRAFLGLALE
+13 LAGEGSRAFLGLSIE
-28 DGATPRPVVLIWAPP
+28 EGATPRPVVLIWAPP

-64 FDHPNI
+64 FEHPNI

-99 EVGPRMSPAFAA
+99 EANPRMTPGFAA

-149 SGFTKVTG
+149 SGYTKVTG

-229 LPPMPPDVPLKLDAV
+229 LPPMPADVPLKLDAV

-249 TKRAM
+249 TKRAL
-254 ERYPTA
+254 ERYSSA

-267 VEAIG
+267 VDAIG
-272 KLPTHESFAEHLA
+272 KLPTHEEFAEHLA
-285 KLFPPESDAR
+285 KLFPPEAEAR
-295 AARRKTIELG
+295 AARRATIEKG
-305 IAEALSKA
+305 IAEALAKA
-313 GMSAPQIA
+313 GMPTPQIA
-321 EILAKGA
+321 EIIANGA
-328 GLAEP
+328 GLVEP
-333 VKNLVPEV
+333 VKSKVPEFS
-341 NSAAS
+341 SAESSKPAPVQAV
-346 GAAGMNA
+346 AAA
-353 PASATTGANASPQGV
+353 
-368 HSGSQASTHA
+368 
-378 HGSAASTQASTH
+378 
-390 AQGATAN
+390 
-397 TQASTHAHGSAAN
+397 
-410 PQASTHAQGTAGTQ
+410 PQASAPVQPVTAAPQ
-424 ASTHAQGATAN
+424 ASSPAQPVATVAPAPVQAPRSTPVAAPVQSAAPSTASQATAQPV
-435 TQASTHAQ
+435 TPSPAP
-443 GATASTQASAHT
+443 TASTET
-455 HGSAAGAHASS
+455 
-466 SAQGSA
+466 
-472 SNAHAATHAASGA
+472 
-485 RGTTADARPAGPI
+485 RPAGPI
-498 FGGAAGPATP
+498 FGGAASPTAQTVATQKP
-508 VPAQK
+508 SRSWVPF
-513 ASRAWIP
+513 
-520 YVVGGL
+520 VVGGL

-532 GAVVVQ
+532 GAVIVQ
-538 RQLRGTMSVE
+538 RQLQGTMTVE
-548 TFDAGV
+548 TFDAGL
-554 PEIVAAPVPFDAG
+554 PIVVAEPFDAG
-567 PEDAGVEDA
+567 IEDAGVDA
-576 GIVDAGPVMGV
+576 GVDAGPVMGI

-594 RVEVTLNS
+594 RVEVTLN
-602 NNTLLG
+602 NALLG
-608 RTPLSAPLPPGRHLL
+608 RTPLSASLPPGKHLL

-641 PTGRSAFQFFLNK
+641 PTGRSAYQFFLNK

-667 TIDGKPAGVVPVE
+667 SVDGKPVGTVPVE
-680 ELDVYEG
+680 ELDVFEG
-687 YHRLLVT
+687 YHRLNVT
-694 VGPSRWQ
+694 VGPSHWQ
-701 KSFTIEP
+701 KTFTIEP

-713 FDVNFE
+713 FDVDFQ
-719 EPPEAEE
+719 EPQEAAEE